1 MKKMKKSKSLF
12 AAILAVLSIGL
23 VSCGN
28 ENNPSQPSNNPTT
41 PSNNSQTPSV
51 KNSYTFD
58 VNGELKEGMTVT
70 LIFKNNGSAIVE
82 QASVVYSVDDASK
95 ATVSG
100 NKITFTGNGTVK
112 ITATYKGETIE
123 KTVEVAEGEHIYT
136 IAEAKAASSD
146 LNNLIKM
153 RGKVTASLGK
163 SAYISDTTGGAYIY
177 NWSFNSADTAI
188 TNKSFTVGQ
197 TVDITAF
204 IVHSNSKDKNGNQNE
219 RGLQISNWN
228 SEKRERVSGTSAI
241 VSTTE
246 VEAMKPIELDEA
258 GYKALTYDKV
268 GNLYTFEAEYVS
280 GNPKEKGVNVKFKLG
295 NTDIVLRTDKYDPA
309 SPSDTLVTGKKYKIT
324 APLSW
329 FNGAQFAYASSGVS
343 IVEADAK
350 PLEVSYTGNA
360 YVGQKVTLETTASG
374 VKVTEGVTYTI
385 EEGIDL
391 ASLEN
396 GVLTITG
403 EGTIKVKA
411 TYVKDGKTLTAE
423 VTINATALALSKL
436 SELKSMT
443 SGKVKSRGYVMG
455 YTGTPRIDY
464 GLYDKVFI
472 ADGEDYFILY
482 KVKPEQLTGINVGD
496 LIEFTGDISHF
507 PNGSVTTYETRNN
520 VITKLTEA
528 DPSIVKPT
536 ATELTSSSATFT
548 FGQDNISKAYKI
560 NQGVVI
566 SNTEDSSGNMTV
578 KFTLGS
584 NEYDLFMDSR
594 DYEITKDPFTKL
606 TVGTVFNAN
615 VFAAASNF
623 FCPSN
628 IEIISQ
634 QEVLTMDKEK
644 AEINIHGNDKTLQL
658 NATYTGGSNTDPIV
672 WSSSAESVATVD
684 QNGLVTGVAVGET
697 IITAKKSETLSVQAK
712 ITVVDE
718 NITKVKVSF
727 NSDIADLLTID
738 DSAKTATLTTQGI
751 TFLIKQEGSPTPLSQ
766 MKDYLSS
773 SNSLRFYQGYS
784 MEISVASGTIK
795 AIKPDSYAKKAF
807 TAKNISSTDFTV
819 TDIDTVSMKN
829 TTSSKI
835 SMKAVKQVQIFSLE
849 FTLGE

>member
-28 ENNPSQPSNNPTT
+28 QQQ
-41 PSNNSQTPSV
+41 PSNNSQTASV
-51 KNSYTFD
+51 KNPYTFD

-100 NKITFTGNGTVK
+100 NKITFTGSGSIK

-136 IAEAKAASSD
+136 IAEAKAATSD
-146 LNNLIKM
+146 ANNLIKM
-153 RGKVTASLGK
+153 RGKVTASLGT
-163 SAYISDTTGGAYIY
+163 SAYISDSTGGAYIY
-177 NWSFNSADTAI
+177 NWSFNNADTAI

-204 IVHSNSKDKNGNQNE
+204 IVHSNKKDKNGNQIE
-219 RGLQISNWN
+219 RGLQISNYN
-228 SEKRERVSGTSAI
+228 SGSRVSGTSAI

-280 GNPKEKGVNVKFKLG
+280 GKPSKGTGVDVKFKLG
-295 NTDIVLRTDKYDPA
+295 NTDIVLRTDKFDPA
-309 SPSDTLVTGKKYKIT
+309 APSDTLVAGKKYKIT

-329 FNGAQFAYASSGVS
+329 FNGSQFAYASSGVS

-360 YVGQKVTLETTASG
+360 YVGKEVTLVTTASG

-385 EEGIDL
+385 EEGSDL

-396 GVLTITG
+396 DVLTITG

-443 SGKVKSRGYVMG
+443 TGKVKSRGYVMG
-455 YTGTPRIDY
+455 YTGTPRIDS
-464 GLYDKVFI
+464 GLYDKVFV

-496 LIEFTGDISHF
+496 LIEFTGDIQHYKQ
-507 PNGSVTTYETRNN
+507 GDVTTYETKNN

-528 DPSIVKPT
+528 DSSIVKPT
-536 ATELTSSSATFT
+536 ATELTSSSAAFA
-548 FGQDNISKAYKI
+548 FGQANISKAFKI
-560 NQGVVI
+560 NQGVVV

-584 NEYDLFMDSR
+584 NEYELFMDSR
-594 DYEITKDPFTKL
+594 DYDITKDPFTKL
-606 TVGTVFNAN
+606 TAGAVFNAD

-628 IEIISQ
+628 IEITSQ
-634 QEVLTMDKEK
+634 QEVLTLDKE
-644 AEINIHGNDKTLQL
+644 EGTINIHGNDKTLQL
-658 NATYTGGSNTDPIV
+658 NATYGGTNTAPIV
-672 WSSSAESVATVD
+672 WSSSAESVATVN
-684 QNGLVTGVAVGET
+684 QNGLVTGVTVGET
-697 IITAKKSETLSVQAK
+697 IITAKKSETLKVQAK
-712 ITVVDE
+712 ITVVDV
-718 NITKVKVSF
+718 NITKVTISASDLTEMETAGAVNQEVKGIKIEISNGIVNVANIRVYQGKTLKLTSNIGLMTKVVFTCTASG
-727 NSDIADLLTID
+727 D
-738 DSAKTATLTTQGI
+738 AKYGPGCFTGTNYTAGEGETGTWELAAGASSLTLTASKKQVRITQ
-751 TFLIKQEGSPTPLSQ
+751 
-766 MKDYLSS
+766 
-773 SNSLRFYQGYS
+773 
-784 MEISVASGTIK
+784 MEISYIPSA
-795 AIKPDSYAKKAF
+795 
-807 TAKNISSTDFTV
+807 
-819 TDIDTVSMKN
+819 
-829 TTSSKI
+829 
-835 SMKAVKQVQIFSLE
+835 E
-849 FTLGE
+849 

>member
-28 ENNPSQPSNNPTT
+28 ESSQPSSNPTT

-100 NKITFTGNGTVK
+100 NKITFTGNGSVK

-136 IAEAKAASSD
+136 IAEAKAATSD
-146 LNNLIKM
+146 MNNLIKM

-177 NWSFNSADTAI
+177 NWSFNNADTAI
-188 TNKSFTVGQ
+188 TNKAFTVGQ

-204 IVHSNSKDKNGNQNE
+204 IVHSTNGGE

-228 SEKRERVSGTSAI
+228 SEKKERVSGTSAI

-258 GYKALTYDKV
+258 GFKALTSDKV

-280 GNPKEKGVNVKFKLG
+280 GNPKVKGENVKFKLG
-295 NTDIVLRTDKYDPA
+295 NTGIVLRTDKYDTA

-343 IVEADAK
+343 IVEADSE
-350 PLEVSYTGNA
+350 PLEVSYTGDA
-360 YVGQKVTLETTASG
+360 YVGEFVNLVTTASG

-385 EEGIDL
+385 EEGSNL
-391 ASLEN
+391 ASLAN

-423 VTINATALALSKL
+423 VTINATVLALSKL
-436 SELKSMT
+436 SELKSMDK
-443 SGKVKSRGYVMG
+443 GKKVKSRGYVMG
-455 YTGTPRIDY
+455 YTETPRSKS
-464 GLYDKVFI
+464 GLFFYDKVFI
-472 ADGEDYFILY
+472 ADGEDYYILY
-482 KVKPEQLTGINVGD
+482 KVLPEQLTGINVGD
-496 LIEFTGDISHF
+496 LIEFTGYIQNYEQPD
-507 PNGSVTTYETRNN
+507 VTTYETTSN

-528 DPSIVKPT
+528 DSSIVKPT

-548 FGQDNISKAYKI
+548 FGQTNISKAFKI
-560 NQGVVI
+560 NHGVVI
-566 SNTEDSSGNMTV
+566 SNTKDSKGNMIV
-578 KFTLGS
+578 EFTLGL
-584 NEYDLFMDSR
+584 NEYELFINSS
-594 DYEITKDPFTKL
+594 DYDITKDPFTNL
-606 TVGTVFNAN
+606 TAGTVFNAD
-615 VFAAASNF
+615 VFAAATNF

-628 IEIISQ
+628 IQITGE
-634 QEVLTMDKEK
+634 QEVLTLDKKEG
-644 AEINIHGNDKTLQL
+644 EINIHGNDKTLQL
-658 NATYTGGSNTDPIV
+658 NATYAGGTNTDPIV

-697 IITAKKSETLSVQAK
+697 IITAKKSETLYAKAK
-712 ITVVDE
+712 ITVVDK
-718 NITKVKVSF
+718 NV
-727 NSDIADLLTID
+727 
-738 DSAKTATLTTQGI
+738 TT
-751 TFLIKQEGSPTPLSQ
+751 
-766 MKDYLSS
+766 
-773 SNSLRFYQGYS
+773 
-784 MEISVASGTIK
+784 VTIK
-795 AIKPDSYAKKAF
+795 
-807 TAKNISSTDFTV
+807 STDFGLSGVQQSNVDKT
-819 TDIDTVSMKN
+819 IKGLN
-829 TTSSKI
+829 FKI
-835 SMKAVKQVQIFSLE
+835 SGPNTNGICNFKTNPDYVGIYQNNKIEISSNLGLINKVIFTCNANGESKGGPGCFTGSNYTAGEEKTGIWELAAGASSLTLTASKKQVQITQMEISYIPSAE
-849 FTLGE
+849 

>member
-28 ENNPSQPSNNPTT
+28 ESSQPSNNPTT

-82 QASVVYSVDDASK
+82 QASVVYSVDDTSK

-100 NKITFTGNGTVK
+100 NKITFTGNGSIK

-146 LNNLIKM
+146 ASHLIKM
-153 RGKVTASLGK
+153 RGKVTASLGT
-163 SAYISDTTGGAYIY
+163 SAYISDSTGGAYIY
-177 NWSFNSADTAI
+177 NWSYNNADTAI
-188 TNKSFTVGQ
+188 TNKAFTVGQ

-204 IVHSNSKDKNGNQNE
+204 IVHSTNGGE
-219 RGLQISNWN
+219 RGLQISNYN
-228 SEKRERVSGTSAI
+228 SGSRVSGTSAI

-258 GYKALTYDKV
+258 GYKTLTYDKV

-280 GNPKEKGVNVKFKLG
+280 GNPKDKGVNVKFKLG
-295 NTDIVLRTDKYDPA
+295 NTDIVLKTDKYDPA
-309 SPSDTLVTGKKYKIT
+309 SPSDTLAAGKKYKIT

-350 PLEVSYTGNA
+350 PLEVSYTGNTN
-360 YVGQKVTLETTASG
+360 VGDKVTLVTTASG

-385 EEGIDL
+385 EEGSDL

-423 VTINATALALSKL
+423 VTINATSLTLSKL
-436 SELKSMT
+436 SKLKSMT

-455 YTGTPRIDY
+455 YTGTPRSDS

-482 KVKPEQLTGINVGD
+482 KVQPEQLTGINVGD
-496 LIEFTGDISHF
+496 LIEFTGDISHY
-507 PNGSVTTYETRNN
+507 PNGSVTTYETKNN

-528 DPSIVKPT
+528 DSSIIKPT
-536 ATELTSSSATFT
+536 ATELTSSSATFA
-548 FGQDNISKAYKI
+548 FGQTNISKAYKI
-560 NQGVVI
+560 NQGVVV
-566 SNTEDSSGNMTV
+566 SNTEDSKGNMTV

-584 NEYDLFMDSR
+584 NEYELFMDSR
-594 DYEITKDPFTKL
+594 DYDITKDPFTKL
-606 TVGTVFNAN
+606 TAGAVFNAN

-628 IEIISQ
+628 IEITSQ
-634 QEVLTMDKEK
+634 QEVLTMDKKEG
-644 AEINIHGNDKTLQL
+644 EINIHGNDKTLQL
-658 NATYTGGSNTDPIV
+658 NATYTGTNTDPIV

-697 IITAKKSETLSVQAK
+697 TITAKKTETLSVQAK

-738 DSAKTATLTTQGI
+738 DSTKTATFTTQGI
-751 TFLIKQEGSPTPLSQ
+751 TFLIKQGGSNIPLSQ
-766 MKDYLSS
+766 MKNYLSR
-773 SNSLRFYQGYS
+773 NSLRFYKDYS

-807 TAKNISSTDFTV
+807 TAENISSKDFTV
-819 TDIDTVSMKN
+819 TDTDTVSMKN

-835 SMKAVKQVQIFSLE
+835 SMTAVNQVQIYSLE
-849 FTLGE
+849 FTLGD

>member
-82 QASVVYSVDDASK
+82 QASVVYSVDDTSK

-100 NKITFTGNGTVK
+100 NKITFTGSGSIK

-136 IAEAKAASSD
+136 IAEAKAATSD
-146 LNNLIKM
+146 ANNLIKM
-153 RGKVTASLGK
+153 RGKVTASLGT

-177 NWSFNSADTAI
+177 NWSYNNADTAI
-188 TNKSFTVGQ
+188 TNKAFTVGQ

-204 IVHSNSKDKNGNQNE
+204 IVHSTNGGE
-219 RGLQISNWN
+219 RGLQISNYN
-228 SEKRERVSGTSAI
+228 SGSRVSGTSAI

-309 SPSDTLVTGKKYKIT
+309 SPSDTLVAGKKYKIT

-343 IVEADAK
+343 IVEADSE

-360 YVGQKVTLETTASG
+360 YVGDKVTLVTTASG

-385 EEGIDL
+385 EEGSNL

-403 EGTIKVKA
+403 EGAIKVKA

-423 VTINATALALSKL
+423 VTINATALTLSKL

-443 SGKVKSRGYVMG
+443 TGKVKSRGYVMG
-455 YTGTPRIDY
+455 YTGTPRSDS

-482 KVKPEQLTGINVGD
+482 KVQPEQLTGINVGD
-496 LIEFTGDISHF
+496 LIEFTGDIQHYKQAD
-507 PNGSVTTYETRNN
+507 VTTYETKNN

-528 DPSIVKPT
+528 DSSIVKPT
-536 ATELTSSSATFT
+536 ATELTSSSAAFA
-548 FGQDNISKAYKI
+548 FGQANISKAYKI
-560 NQGVVI
+560 NQGVVT
-566 SNTEDSSGNMTV
+566 SNTKDSKGNMTV

-584 NEYDLFMDSR
+584 NEYELFMDSR
-594 DYEITKDPFTKL
+594 DYDITKDPFTKL
-606 TVGTVFNAN
+606 TVGAVFNAD

-628 IEIISQ
+628 IEITGE
-634 QEVLTMDKEK
+634 QEVLTLDKKEG
-644 AEINIHGNDKTLQL
+644 EINIHGNDKTLQL
-658 NATYTGGSNTDPIV
+658 NATYTGTNAGAIT
-672 WSSSAESVATVD
+672 WSSSVESVATVD

-697 IITAKKSETLSVQAK
+697 IITAKKSETLYAQAK

-727 NSDIADLLTID
+727 NSGIANLLTID
-738 DSAKTATLTTQGI
+738 DSTKTATFTTQGI
-751 TFLIKQEGSPTPLSQ
+751 TFLIKQGGSNTPLSQ
-766 MKDYLSS
+766 MKNYLSK
-773 SNSLRFYQGYS
+773 NSLRFYKDYS

-795 AIKPDSYAKKAF
+795 EIKPDSYAKKAF
-807 TAKNISSTDFTV
+807 TAENISSKDFTV
-819 TDIDTVSMKN
+819 TDTDTVSMKN

-835 SMKAVKQVQIFSLE
+835 SMTAVNQVQIYSLE
-849 FTLGE
+849 FTLGD

>member
-28 ENNPSQPSNNPTT
+28 ENNPSQ

-100 NKITFTGNGTVK
+100 NKITFTGNGSIK

-136 IAEAKAASSD
+136 IAEAKAATSNA
-146 LNNLIKM
+146 NNLIKM
-153 RGKVTASLGK
+153 RGKVTASLGT
-163 SAYISDTTGGAYIY
+163 SAYISDSTGGAYIY
-177 NWSFNSADTAI
+177 NWSFNNADTAI

-204 IVHSNSKDKNGNQNE
+204 IVHSNKKDKNRNQIE
-219 RGLQISNWN
+219 RGLQISNYN
-228 SEKRERVSGTSAI
+228 SGSRVNGTSAI

-246 VEAMKPIELDEA
+246 VEAMEPIELDEA
-258 GYKALTYDKV
+258 GFKALTYDKV

-280 GNPKEKGVNVKFKLG
+280 GKPSKGTGVDVKFKLG
-295 NTDIVLRTDKYDPA
+295 NTDITLRTDKFDPA
-309 SPSDTLVTGKKYKIT
+309 APSDTLVTGKKYKIT

-343 IVEADAK
+343 IVEADSK

-360 YVGQKVTLETTASG
+360 YVGEFVNLVTTASG

-385 EEGIDL
+385 EEGSNL

-423 VTINATALALSKL
+423 VTINATALTLSKL
-436 SELKSMT
+436 SALKSMT
-443 SGKVKSRGYVMG
+443 TGKVKSRGYVMG
-455 YTGTPRIDY
+455 YTGTPRSDS
-464 GLYDKVFI
+464 GLYDKVFV

-496 LIEFTGDISHF
+496 LIEFTGDIQHYKQ
-507 PNGSVTTYETRNN
+507 GDVTTYETRNN

-528 DPSIVKPT
+528 DPSIIKPT
-536 ATELTSSSATFT
+536 ATELTSSSAAFG
-548 FGQDNISKAYKI
+548 FGQANISKAYKI
-560 NQGVVI
+560 NQGVVV

-584 NEYDLFMDSR
+584 NEYELFMDSR
-594 DYEITKDPFTKL
+594 DYDITKDPFTKL
-606 TVGTVFNAN
+606 KAGAVFNAD
-615 VFAAASNF
+615 VFAAATNF

-628 IEIISQ
+628 IEITSQ
-634 QEVLTMDKEK
+634 QEVLTLDKKEGT
-644 AEINIHGNDKTLQL
+644 INIHGNNKTLQL
-658 NATYTGGSNTDPIV
+658 NATYGGSNTAAIV
-672 WSSSAESVATVD
+672 WSSSVESVATVD

-718 NITKVKVSF
+718 NIAKVTISASDLTEMETAGAVNQEVKGIKFEISNGIVNVANIRVYQGQTLKLTSNIGLMTKVVFTCTASG
-727 NSDIADLLTID
+727 D
-738 DSAKTATLTTQGI
+738 AKYGPGCFIGTNYTAGEEQTGTWELAAGASSLTLTASKKQVRITQ
-751 TFLIKQEGSPTPLSQ
+751 
-766 MKDYLSS
+766 
-773 SNSLRFYQGYS
+773 
-784 MEISVASGTIK
+784 MEISYIPSA
-795 AIKPDSYAKKAF
+795 
-807 TAKNISSTDFTV
+807 
-819 TDIDTVSMKN
+819 
-829 TTSSKI
+829 
-835 SMKAVKQVQIFSLE
+835 E
-849 FTLGE
+849 

>member
-28 ENNPSQPSNNPTT
+28 ETNPSQQPST
-41 PSNNSQTPSV
+41 PSNNSQTTSV

-70 LIFKNNGSAIVE
+70 LIFKNNGSAIAD
-82 QASVVYSVDDASK
+82 QKGVVYSVDDASK

-100 NKITFTGNGTVK
+100 NKITFTGNGSIK

-136 IAEAKAASSD
+136 IAEAKAATSD

-163 SAYISDTTGGAYIY
+163 SAYISDSTGGAYIY

-204 IVHSNSKDKNGNQNE
+204 IVHSTNGGE

-228 SEKRERVSGTSAI
+228 SEKKERVNGTSAI

-246 VEAMKPIELDEA
+246 VEAMEPIELDEA
-258 GYKALTYDKV
+258 GFKALTYDKV

-280 GNPKEKGVNVKFKLG
+280 GKPSKGTGVNVKFKLG
-295 NTDIVLRTDKYDPA
+295 NTDIVLRTDSYDPA
-309 SPSDTLVTGKKYKIT
+309 VPSDTLVAGKKYKIT

-343 IVEADAK
+343 IVEADSK

-360 YVGQKVTLETTASG
+360 YVGEFVNLVTTASG

-385 EEGIDL
+385 EEGSNL

-423 VTINATALALSKL
+423 VTINATALTLSKL
-436 SELKSMT
+436 SALKSMT
-443 SGKVKSRGYVMG
+443 TGKVKSRGYVMG
-455 YTGTPRIDY
+455 YTGTPRSDS

-482 KVKPEQLTGINVGD
+482 KVQPEQLTGINVGD
-496 LIEFTGDISHF
+496 LIEFTGDIQHYKQAD
-507 PNGSVTTYETRNN
+507 VTTYETAHN

-528 DPSIVKPT
+528 DSSIVKPT
-536 ATELTSSSATFT
+536 ATELTSSSAAFT
-548 FGQDNISKAYKI
+548 FGQANISKAYKI
-560 NQGVVI
+560 NQAVVI
-566 SNTEDSSGNMTV
+566 SNTEDSKGNMTV

-584 NEYDLFMDSR
+584 NEYELFMDSR
-594 DYEITKDPFTKL
+594 DYDITKDPFTKL
-606 TVGTVFNAN
+606 IPGAVFNAD
-615 VFAAASNF
+615 VFAAATNF

-628 IEIISQ
+628 IEITGE
-634 QEVLTMDKEK
+634 QEVLTLDKKEG
-644 AEINIHGNDKTLQL
+644 EINIRGNDKTLQL

-672 WSSSAESVATVD
+672 
-684 QNGLVTGVAVGET
+684 
-697 IITAKKSETLSVQAK
+697 
-712 ITVVDE
+712 
-718 NITKVKVSF
+718 
-727 NSDIADLLTID
+727 
-738 DSAKTATLTTQGI
+738 
-751 TFLIKQEGSPTPLSQ
+751 
-766 MKDYLSS
+766 
-773 SNSLRFYQGYS
+773 
-784 MEISVASGTIK
+784 
-795 AIKPDSYAKKAF
+795 
-807 TAKNISSTDFTV
+807 
-819 TDIDTVSMKN
+819 
-829 TTSSKI
+829 
-835 SMKAVKQVQIFSLE
+835 
-849 FTLGE
+849 

>member
-82 QASVVYSVDDASK
+82 QASVVYSVDDVSK

-100 NKITFTGNGTVK
+100 NKITFTGNGSIK

-136 IAEAKAASSD
+136 IAEAKAATSD
-146 LNNLIKM
+146 MNNLIKM

-163 SAYISDTTGGAYIY
+163 SAYISDSTGGAYIY
-177 NWSFNSADTAI
+177 NWSFNNADTAI

-204 IVHSNSKDKNGNQNE
+204 IVHSNNGGE

-228 SEKRERVSGTSAI
+228 SEKKERLNGTSAI

-280 GNPKEKGVNVKFKLG
+280 GKPSKGTGVNVKFKLG
-295 NTDIVLRTDKYDPA
+295 NTDIVLRTDSYDPA
-309 SPSDTLVTGKKYKIT
+309 VPSDTLVAGKTYKIT

-360 YVGQKVTLETTASG
+360 YVGKEVTLVTTANG

-385 EEGIDL
+385 EEGSDL

-396 GVLTITG
+396 DVLTITG

-464 GLYDKVFI
+464 GLYDKVFV

-482 KVKPEQLTGINVGD
+482 KVQPEQLTGIKVGD
-496 LIEFTGDISHF
+496 LIEFTGDISHYA
-507 PNGSVTTYETRNN
+507 NGSVTTYETKNN

-536 ATELTSSSATFT
+536 ATELTSSSAAFA
-548 FGQDNISKAYKI
+548 FGQANISKAYKI

-566 SNTEDSSGNMTV
+566 SNTEYSKGNMTV

-584 NEYDLFMDSR
+584 YEYDLFVDSR
-594 DYEITKDPFTKL
+594 DYDITKDPFTKL
-606 TVGTVFNAN
+606 TAGAIFNAD

-628 IEIISQ
+628 IEITSQ
-634 QEVLTMDKEK
+634 QEVLTLDKE
-644 AEINIHGNDKTLQL
+644 EGTINIHGNDKTLQL
-658 NATYTGGSNTDPIV
+658 NATYGGTNTAPIV
-672 WSSSAESVATVD
+672 WSSSVESVATVN
-684 QNGLVTGVAVGET
+684 QNGLVTGVAVSET

-718 NITKVKVSF
+718 NITKVTISASDLTEAVAGAVNQEVKGIKIEISNGLVNVANIRVYKGQTLKLTSNIGLMTKVVF
-727 NSDIADLLTID
+727 TCIASGD
-738 DSAKTATLTTQGI
+738 AKNGHGCFTGTNYTAGEEETGTWELAAGASSLTLTASKQQVRITQ
-751 TFLIKQEGSPTPLSQ
+751 
-766 MKDYLSS
+766 
-773 SNSLRFYQGYS
+773 
-784 MEISVASGTIK
+784 MEIS
-795 AIKPDSYAKKAF
+795 Y
-807 TAKNISSTDFTV
+807 ISSA
-819 TDIDTVSMKN
+819 K
-829 TTSSKI
+829 
-835 SMKAVKQVQIFSLE
+835 
-849 FTLGE
+849 

>member
-28 ENNPSQPSNNPTT
+28 ESSQPSSNPTT

-100 NKITFTGNGTVK
+100 NKITFTGNGSIK

-123 KTVEVAEGEHIYT
+123 KTVEVADGEHIYT

-146 LNNLIKM
+146 ASHLIKM
-153 RGKVTASLGK
+153 RGKVTASLGT

-177 NWSFNSADTAI
+177 NWSYNNADTAI
-188 TNKSFTVGQ
+188 TNKAFTVGQ

-204 IVHSNSKDKNGNQNE
+204 IVHSTNGGE
-219 RGLQISNWN
+219 RGLQISNYN
-228 SEKRERVSGTSAI
+228 SGSRVSGTSAI

-309 SPSDTLVTGKKYKIT
+309 SPSDTLVAGKKYKIT

-343 IVEADAK
+343 IVEADSE

-360 YVGQKVTLETTASG
+360 YVGDKVTLVTTASG

-385 EEGIDL
+385 EEGSNL

-403 EGTIKVKA
+403 EGAIKVKA

-423 VTINATALALSKL
+423 VTINATALTLSKL

-443 SGKVKSRGYVMG
+443 TGKVKSRGYVMG
-455 YTGTPRIDY
+455 YTGTPRSDS

-482 KVKPEQLTGINVGD
+482 KVQPEQLTGINVGD
-496 LIEFTGDISHF
+496 LIEFTGDIQHYKQAD
-507 PNGSVTTYETRNN
+507 VTTYETKNN

-528 DPSIVKPT
+528 DSSIVKPT
-536 ATELTSSSATFT
+536 ATELTSSSAAFA
-548 FGQDNISKAYKI
+548 FGQANISKAYKI
-560 NQGVVI
+560 NQGVVT
-566 SNTEDSSGNMTV
+566 SNTKDSKGNMTV

-584 NEYDLFMDSR
+584 NEYELFMDSR
-594 DYEITKDPFTKL
+594 DYDITKDPFTKL
-606 TVGTVFNAN
+606 TVGAVFNAD

-628 IEIISQ
+628 IEITGE
-634 QEVLTMDKEK
+634 QEVLTLDKKEG
-644 AEINIHGNDKTLQL
+644 EINIHGNDKTLQL
-658 NATYTGGSNTDPIV
+658 NATYTGTNADPIV

-697 IITAKKSETLSVQAK
+697 TITAKKSETLSVQAK

-727 NSDIADLLTID
+727 NSGIANLLTID
-738 DSAKTATLTTQGI
+738 DSTKTATFTTQGI
-751 TFLIKQEGSPTPLSQ
+751 TFLIKQGGSNTPLSQ
-766 MKDYLSS
+766 MKNYLSR
-773 SNSLRFYQGYS
+773 NSLRFYKDYS

-807 TAKNISSTDFTV
+807 TAENISSKDFTV
-819 TDIDTVSMKN
+819 TDTDTVSMKN

-835 SMKAVKQVQIFSLE
+835 SMTAVNQVQIYSLE
-849 FTLGE
+849 FTLGD

>member
-100 NKITFTGNGTVK
+100 NKITFTGNGSIK

-163 SAYISDTTGGAYIY
+163 SAYISDSTGGAYIY

-204 IVHSNSKDKNGNQNE
+204 IVHSTNGGE

-228 SEKRERVSGTSAI
+228 SEKKERVSGTSAI

-246 VEAMKPIELDEA
+246 VEAMEPIELDEA
-258 GYKALTYDKV
+258 GFKALTYDKV

-280 GNPKEKGVNVKFKLG
+280 GKPSKGTGVNVKFKLG
-295 NTDIVLRTDKYDPA
+295 NTDIVLRTDSYDPA
-309 SPSDTLVTGKKYKIT
+309 VPSDTLVAGKKYKIT

-329 FNGAQFAYASSGVS
+329 FNGAQFAYASSGVY

-360 YVGQKVTLETTASG
+360 YVGEIVNLETTASG

-385 EEGIDL
+385 EEGSNL

-423 VTINATALALSKL
+423 VTINATALTLSKL
-436 SELKSMT
+436 SALKSMT
-443 SGKVKSRGYVMG
+443 TGKVKSRGYVMG
-455 YTGTPRIDY
+455 YTGTPRSDS
-464 GLYDKVFI
+464 GLYDKVFV

-482 KVKPEQLTGINVGD
+482 KVLPEQLTGIKVGD
-496 LIEFTGDISHF
+496 LIEFTGDIQHYKQAD
-507 PNGSVTTYETRNN
+507 VTTYETAHN

-528 DPSIVKPT
+528 DSSIVKPT
-536 ATELTSSSATFT
+536 ATELTSSSAAFT
-548 FGQDNISKAYKI
+548 FGQANISKAYKI
-560 NQGVVI
+560 NQAVVI
-566 SNTEDSSGNMTV
+566 SNTEDSKGNMTV

-584 NEYDLFMDSR
+584 NEYELFMDSR
-594 DYEITKDPFTKL
+594 DYDITKDPFTKL
-606 TVGTVFNAN
+606 KAGAAFNAD
-615 VFAAASNF
+615 VFAAATNF

-628 IEIISQ
+628 IEITGE
-634 QEVLTMDKEK
+634 QEVLTLDKKEG
-644 AEINIHGNDKTLQL
+644 EINIRGNDKTLQL

-697 IITAKKSETLSVQAK
+697 IITAKKSETLKAQAK

-718 NITKVKVSF
+718 NITKVTVSF
-727 NSDIADLLTID
+727 SSDIADLLTID
-738 DSAKTATLTTQGI
+738 NSAKTATLTTQGI
-751 TFLIKQEGSPTPLSQ
+751 TFLIKQEDSPTPLSQ
-766 MKDYLSS
+766 MKDYLSR
-773 SNSLRFYQGYS
+773 NSLRFYKGYS

-807 TAKNISSTDFTV
+807 TADNISSNDFTV

-835 SMKAVKQVQIFSLE
+835 SMTAVSQVQIYSLE
-849 FTLGE
+849 FTLGD

>member
-1 MKKMKKSKSLF
+1 MKKSKSLF

-28 ENNPSQPSNNPTT
+28 ESSQPSNNPTT

-82 QASVVYSVDDASK
+82 QASVVYSVDDTSK

-100 NKITFTGNGTVK
+100 NKITFTGNGSIK

-146 LNNLIKM
+146 ASHLIKM
-153 RGKVTASLGK
+153 RGKVTASLGT

-177 NWSFNSADTAI
+177 NWSYNNADTAI
-188 TNKSFTVGQ
+188 TNKAFTVGQ

-204 IVHSNSKDKNGNQNE
+204 IVHSTNGGE
-219 RGLQISNWN
+219 RGLQISNYN
-228 SEKRERVSGTSAI
+228 SGSRVSGTSAI

-280 GNPKEKGVNVKFKLG
+280 GKPSKGTGVNVKFKLG
-295 NTDIVLRTDKYDPA
+295 NTDIVLRTDKFDPA
-309 SPSDTLVTGKKYKIT
+309 SPSDTLAAGKKYKIT

-350 PLEVSYTGNA
+350 PLEVSYTGNT
-360 YVGQKVTLETTASG
+360 YVGDKVTLVTTASG

-385 EEGIDL
+385 EEGSDL

-423 VTINATALALSKL
+423 VTINATSLTLSKL
-436 SELKSMT
+436 SKLKSMT

-455 YTGTPRIDY
+455 YTGTPRSDS

-482 KVKPEQLTGINVGD
+482 KVQPEQLTGINVGD
-496 LIEFTGDISHF
+496 LIEFTGDIQHYKQAD
-507 PNGSVTTYETRNN
+507 VTTYETKNN

-528 DPSIVKPT
+528 DSSIVKPT
-536 ATELTSSSATFT
+536 ATELTSSSATFA
-548 FGQDNISKAYKI
+548 FGQANISKAYKI
-560 NQGVVI
+560 NQGVVV

-584 NEYDLFMDSR
+584 NEYELFMDSR
-594 DYEITKDPFTKL
+594 DYDITKDPFTKL
-606 TVGTVFNAN
+606 TAGAVFNAN

-628 IEIISQ
+628 IEITSQ
-634 QEVLTMDKEK
+634 QEVLTMDKKEGT
-644 AEINIHGNDKTLQL
+644 INIHGNNKTLQL
-658 NATYTGGSNTDPIV
+658 NATYAGGSNTDPIV

-684 QNGLVTGVAVGET
+684 QNGLVTGVTVGET
-697 IITAKKSETLSVQAK
+697 TITAKKSETLSVQAK

-718 NITKVKVSF
+718 NNAKVKVSF
-727 NSDIADLLTID
+727 NSDINDLFIVD

-751 TFLIKQEGSPTPLSQ
+751 TFLIKQGSSNISPSQ
-766 MKDYLSS
+766 IKRYLS
-773 SNSLRFYQGYS
+773 NGSLRFYKDYS

-795 AIKPDSYAKKAF
+795 AISPISDSSKAF
-807 TAKNISSTDFTV
+807 TKENISSNDFTV
-819 TDIDTVSMKN
+819 TGNDTVSMKN

-835 SMKAVKQVQIFSLE
+835 SMTALNQVKIFSLE
-849 FTLGE
+849 FTLGD

>member
-100 NKITFTGNGTVK
+100 NKITFTGNGSIK

-136 IAEAKAASSD
+136 IAEAKAATSD

-163 SAYISDTTGGAYIY
+163 SAYISDSTGGAYIY

-204 IVHSNSKDKNGNQNE
+204 IVHSTNGGE

-228 SEKRERVSGTSAI
+228 SEKKERVNGTSAI

-246 VEAMKPIELDEA
+246 VEAMEPIELDEA
-258 GYKALTYDKV
+258 GFKALTYDKV

-280 GNPKEKGVNVKFKLG
+280 GKPSKGTGVNVKFKLG
-295 NTDIVLRTDKYDPA
+295 NTDIVLRTDSYDPA
-309 SPSDTLVTGKKYKIT
+309 APSDTLVAGKTYKIT

-360 YVGQKVTLETTASG
+360 YVGEIVNLETTASG

-385 EEGIDL
+385 EEGSNL

-411 TYVKDGKTLTAE
+411 TWKTLTAE
-423 VTINATALALSKL
+423 VTINATALTLSKL
-436 SELKSMT
+436 SALKSMT
-443 SGKVKSRGYVMG
+443 TGKVKSRGYVMG
-455 YTGTPRIDY
+455 YTGTPRSDS

-482 KVKPEQLTGINVGD
+482 KVQPEQLTGINVGD
-496 LIEFTGDISHF
+496 LIEFTGDIQHYKQAD
-507 PNGSVTTYETRNN
+507 VTTYETAHN

-528 DPSIVKPT
+528 DSSIVKPT
-536 ATELTSSSATFT
+536 ATELTSSSAAFT
-548 FGQDNISKAYKI
+548 FGQANISKAYKI
-560 NQGVVI
+560 NQAVVI
-566 SNTEDSSGNMTV
+566 SNTEDSKGNMTV

-584 NEYDLFMDSR
+584 NEYELFMDSR
-594 DYEITKDPFTKL
+594 DYDITKDPFTKL
-606 TVGTVFNAN
+606 KAGAVFNAD

-628 IEIISQ
+628 IDITGE
-634 QEVLTMDKEK
+634 QEVLTLDKKEG
-644 AEINIHGNDKTLQL
+644 EINIRGNDKTLQL

-672 WSSSAESVATVD
+672 WSSSVESVATVD

-697 IITAKKSETLSVQAK
+697 IITAKKSETLKAQAK

-718 NITKVKVSF
+718 NITKVTVSF
-727 NSDIADLLTID
+727 SSDIADLLTID
-738 DSAKTATLTTQGI
+738 NSAKTATLTTQGI
-751 TFLIKQEGSPTPLSQ
+751 TFLIKQEDSPTPLSQ
-766 MKDYLSS
+766 MKDYLSR
-773 SNSLRFYQGYS
+773 NSLRFYKGYS

-807 TAKNISSTDFTV
+807 TADNISSNDFTV

-835 SMKAVKQVQIFSLE
+835 SMTAVSQVQIYSLE
-849 FTLGE
+849 FTLGD

>member
-1 MKKMKKSKSLF
+1 MKKSKSLF

-28 ENNPSQPSNNPTT
+28 ESSQPSNNPTT

-136 IAEAKAASSD
+136 IAEAKAATSD
-146 LNNLIKM
+146 MNNLIKM

-163 SAYISDTTGGAYIY
+163 SAYISDSTGGAYIY
-177 NWSFNSADTAI
+177 NWYFNNADTAI

-204 IVHSNSKDKNGNQNE
+204 IVHSTKGGE

-228 SEKRERVSGTSAI
+228 SEKKERVSGTSAI

-258 GYKALTYDKV
+258 GFKALTSDKV

-280 GNPKEKGVNVKFKLG
+280 GKPSKDTGVNVKFKLG
-295 NTDIVLRTDKYDPA
+295 NTDIVLRTDSNDPA
-309 SPSDTLVTGKKYKIT
+309 VPSDTLVTGKKYKIT

-343 IVEADAK
+343 IVDADSK

-360 YVGQKVTLETTASG
+360 YVGEIVNLETTASG

-385 EEGIDL
+385 EEGSNL

-423 VTINATALALSKL
+423 VTINATALTLSKL
-436 SELKSMT
+436 SELKLMT
-443 SGKVKSRGYVMG
+443 TGKVKSRGYVMG
-455 YTGTPRIDY
+455 YTGTPRSDT

-482 KVKPEQLTGINVGD
+482 KVLPEQLNGINVGD

-507 PNGSVTTYETRNN
+507 PNGSVTTYETKNN

-528 DPSIVKPT
+528 DSSIVKPT
-536 ATELTSSSATFT
+536 ATELTSSSAAFA
-548 FGQDNISKAYKI
+548 FVQDNISKAYKI

-566 SNTEDSSGNMTV
+566 SNTKNSKGNMTV
-578 KFTLGS
+578 KFTLGL
-584 NEYDLFMDSR
+584 NEYELFMDSR
-594 DYEITKDPFTKL
+594 DYDITKDPFTKL
-606 TVGTVFNAN
+606 KAGAVFNAD
-615 VFAAASNF
+615 VFAAATNF

-628 IEIISQ
+628 IEITGE
-634 QEVLTMDKEK
+634 QEVLTLDKKEG
-644 AEINIHGNDKTLQL
+644 EINIHDNNKTLQL
-658 NATYTGGSNTDPIV
+658 NATYAGGSNTDPIV

-697 IITAKKSETLSVQAK
+697 TITAKKSETLYVEAK

-718 NITKVKVSF
+718 NNAKVKISF
-727 NSDIADLLTID
+727 NSDIDDLFIAD

-751 TFLIKQEGSPTPLSQ
+751 TFLIKQGSSNTAPSQ
-766 MKDYLSS
+766 MKGYLSKG
-773 SNSLRFYQGYS
+773 SLRFYKGYS

-795 AIKPDSYAKKAF
+795 AISPISDSSKAF
-807 TAKNISSTDFTV
+807 TEDNIFSDDFTV
-819 TDIDTVSMKN
+819 TGNDTVSMKN

-835 SMKAVKQVQIFSLE
+835 SMKALNQVKIFSLE
-849 FTLGE
+849 FTLGD

>member
-136 IAEAKAASSD
+136 IAEAKAAKSD

-177 NWSFNSADTAI
+177 NWSFNNADTAI
-188 TNKSFTVGQ
+188 TNKAFTVGQ

-204 IVHSNSKDKNGNQNE
+204 IVHSTNGGE

-228 SEKRERVSGTSAI
+228 SEKKERVSGTSAI

-258 GYKALTYDKV
+258 GFKALTSDKV

-280 GNPKEKGVNVKFKLG
+280 GKPSKGTGVNVKFKLG
-295 NTDIVLRTDKYDPA
+295 NTDIVLRTDSYDPA
-309 SPSDTLVTGKKYKIT
+309 VPSDTLVTGKKYKIT

-343 IVEADAK
+343 IVDADAK

-360 YVGQKVTLETTASG
+360 YVGEFVNLVTTASG

-385 EEGIDL
+385 EEGSNL
-391 ASLEN
+391 ASLAN

-423 VTINATALALSKL
+423 VTINATALTLSKL

-443 SGKVKSRGYVMG
+443 EGKKVKSRGYVMG
-455 YTGTPRIDY
+455 HTGTPRSDS
-464 GLYDKVFI
+464 GLYDKVFV

-482 KVKPEQLTGINVGD
+482 KVLPEQLTGINVGD

-634 QEVLTMDKEK
+634 QEVLTMDKKEGT
-644 AEINIHGNDKTLQL
+644 INIHGNDKTLQL
-658 NATYTGGSNTDPIV
+658 NATYHGSNTDPIV

-697 IITAKKSETLSVQAK
+697 TITAKKSETLIAKAK
-712 ITVVDE
+712 ITVVDKNVTTVTISPSDLTE
-718 NITKVKVSF
+718 TVAGAVNQEVKGIKIEISTGLVNDANFRVYKGETLKLTSNIGLMTKVVFTCTANGTAKYGPGNFTGNNNYTAGKEKTGTWELAAGAS
-727 NSDIADLLTID
+727 SLSLTASNQQVRI
-738 DSAKTATLTTQGI
+738 TQ
-751 TFLIKQEGSPTPLSQ
+751 
-766 MKDYLSS
+766 
-773 SNSLRFYQGYS
+773 
-784 MEISVASGTIK
+784 MEISYIPSA
-795 AIKPDSYAKKAF
+795 
-807 TAKNISSTDFTV
+807 
-819 TDIDTVSMKN
+819 
-829 TTSSKI
+829 
-835 SMKAVKQVQIFSLE
+835 E
-849 FTLGE
+849 

>member
-1 MKKMKKSKSLF
+1 MKKMKKMKKSKSLF

-100 NKITFTGNGTVK
+100 NKITFTGNGSVK

-136 IAEAKAASSD
+136 IAEAKAATSD
-146 LNNLIKM
+146 ANNLIKM
-153 RGKVTASLGK
+153 RGKVTASLGT
-163 SAYISDTTGGAYIY
+163 SAYISDSTGGAYIY
-177 NWSFNSADTAI
+177 NWLFNNADTAI

-219 RGLQISNWN
+219 RGLQISNYN
-228 SEKRERVSGTSAI
+228 SGSRVSGTSAI

-280 GNPKEKGVNVKFKLG
+280 GKPSKGTGVNVKFKLG
-295 NTDIVLRTDKYDPA
+295 NTDIVLRTDKFDPA
-309 SPSDTLVTGKKYKIT
+309 APSDTLVAGKKYKIT

-343 IVEADAK
+343 IVDADAK
-350 PLEVSYTGNA
+350 PLEVSYTGDA
-360 YVGQKVTLETTASG
+360 YVGKEVTLVTTANG

-385 EEGIDL
+385 EEGSDL

-396 GVLTITG
+396 DVLTITG

-455 YTGTPRIDY
+455 HTGTPRSDY
-464 GLYDKVFI
+464 GLYDKVFV

-482 KVKPEQLTGINVGD
+482 KVQPEQLTGIKVGD
-496 LIEFTGDISHF
+496 LIEFTGDISHYA
-507 PNGSVTTYETRNN
+507 NGSVTTYETKNN

-528 DPSIVKPT
+528 DSSIVKPT
-536 ATELTSSSATFT
+536 ATELTSTSAAFA
-548 FGQDNISKAYKI
+548 FGQANISKAYKI
-560 NQGVVI
+560 NQGVVV
-566 SNTEDSSGNMTV
+566 SNIEDSSGNMTV

-584 NEYDLFMDSR
+584 NEYELFMDSR
-594 DYEITKDPFTKL
+594 DYDITKDPFTKL
-606 TVGTVFNAN
+606 TAGAVFNAD

-628 IEIISQ
+628 IEITSQ
-634 QEVLTMDKEK
+634 QEVLTLDKE
-644 AEINIHGNDKTLQL
+644 EGTINIHGNDKTLQL
-658 NATYTGGSNTDPIV
+658 NATYGGTNTAPIV
-672 WSSSAESVATVD
+672 WSSSAESVATVN

-697 IITAKKSETLSVQAK
+697 IITAKKSETLKVQAK
-712 ITVVDE
+712 ITVVDV
-718 NITKVKVSF
+718 NITKVTISASDLTEMETAGAVNQEVKGIKFEISKGIVNVANIRVYQGETLKLTSNIGLMTKVVFTCTASG
-727 NSDIADLLTID
+727 D
-738 DSAKTATLTTQGI
+738 AKYGPGCFTGTNYTAGEEETGTWELAAGASSLTLTASKKQVRITQ
-751 TFLIKQEGSPTPLSQ
+751 
-766 MKDYLSS
+766 
-773 SNSLRFYQGYS
+773 
-784 MEISVASGTIK
+784 MEISYIPSA
-795 AIKPDSYAKKAF
+795 
-807 TAKNISSTDFTV
+807 
-819 TDIDTVSMKN
+819 
-829 TTSSKI
+829 
-835 SMKAVKQVQIFSLE
+835 E
-849 FTLGE
+849 

>member
-82 QASVVYSVDDASK
+82 QASVLYSVDDASK

-100 NKITFTGNGTVK
+100 NKITFTGNGSVK

-136 IAEAKAASSD
+136 IAEAKAATSD
-146 LNNLIKM
+146 ANNLIKM
-153 RGKVTASLGK
+153 RGKVTASLGT
-163 SAYISDTTGGAYIY
+163 SAYISDSTGGAYIY
-177 NWSFNSADTAI
+177 NWSFNNSDTAI

-204 IVHSNSKDKNGNQNE
+204 IVHSNKKDKNGNQIE
-219 RGLQISNWN
+219 RGLQISNYN
-228 SEKRERVSGTSAI
+228 SGSRVSGTSAI

-280 GNPKEKGVNVKFKLG
+280 GKPSKGTGVDVKFKLG
-295 NTDIVLRTDKYDPA
+295 NTDIVLRTDKFDPA
-309 SPSDTLVTGKKYKIT
+309 APSDTLVAGKKYKIT

-329 FNGAQFAYASSGVS
+329 FNGSQFAYASSGVS
-343 IVEADAK
+343 IIEADAK

-360 YVGQKVTLETTASG
+360 YVGKEVTLVTTASG

-385 EEGIDL
+385 EEGSDL

-396 GVLTITG
+396 DVLTITG

-443 SGKVKSRGYVMG
+443 TGKVKSRGYVMG
-455 YTGTPRIDY
+455 YTGTPRIDS
-464 GLYDKVFI
+464 GLYDKVFV
-472 ADGEDYFILY
+472 ADGEDYFILC

-496 LIEFTGDISHF
+496 LIEFTGDIQHYKQ
-507 PNGSVTTYETRNN
+507 GDVTTYETKNN

-528 DPSIVKPT
+528 DSSIVKPT
-536 ATELTSSSATFT
+536 ATELTSSSAAFA
-548 FGQDNISKAYKI
+548 FGQANISKAFKI
-560 NQGVVI
+560 NQGVVV

-584 NEYDLFMDSR
+584 NEYELFMDSR
-594 DYEITKDPFTKL
+594 DYDITKDPFTKL
-606 TVGTVFNAN
+606 TAGAVFNAD

-628 IEIISQ
+628 IEITSQ
-634 QEVLTMDKEK
+634 QEVLTLDKE
-644 AEINIHGNDKTLQL
+644 EGTINIHGNDKTLQL
-658 NATYTGGSNTDPIV
+658 NATYGGSNTAAIV
-672 WSSSAESVATVD
+672 WSSSVESVATVD

-718 NITKVKVSF
+718 EITKVTISASDLTVTVAGAVNQEVKGIKIEISTGLVNVANIRVYKGQTLKLTSNIGLMTKVVF
-727 NSDIADLLTID
+727 TCIASGDAKYGPGCFTGTNYTAGEEETGTWELAAGASSLSLTAETNQVRI
-738 DSAKTATLTTQGI
+738 TQ
-751 TFLIKQEGSPTPLSQ
+751 
-766 MKDYLSS
+766 
-773 SNSLRFYQGYS
+773 
-784 MEISVASGTIK
+784 MEISYIS
-795 AIKPDSYAKKAF
+795 
-807 TAKNISSTDFTV
+807 TA
-819 TDIDTVSMKN
+819 
-829 TTSSKI
+829 
-835 SMKAVKQVQIFSLE
+835 E
-849 FTLGE
+849 

>member
-28 ENNPSQPSNNPTT
+28 ESSQPSSNPTT

-100 NKITFTGNGTVK
+100 NKITFTGNGSIK

-146 LNNLIKM
+146 ASHLIKM
-153 RGKVTASLGK
+153 RGKVTASLGT

-177 NWSFNSADTAI
+177 NWSYNNADTAI
-188 TNKSFTVGQ
+188 TNKAFTVGQ

-204 IVHSNSKDKNGNQNE
+204 IVHSTNGGE
-219 RGLQISNWN
+219 RGLQISNYN
-228 SEKRERVSGTSAI
+228 SGSRVSGTSAI

-309 SPSDTLVTGKKYKIT
+309 SPSDTLVAGKKYKIT

-343 IVEADAK
+343 IVEADSE

-360 YVGQKVTLETTASG
+360 YVGDKVTLVTTASG

-385 EEGIDL
+385 EEGSNL

-403 EGTIKVKA
+403 EGAIKVKA

-423 VTINATALALSKL
+423 VTINATALTLSKL

-443 SGKVKSRGYVMG
+443 TGKVKSRGYVMG
-455 YTGTPRIDY
+455 YTGTPRSDS

-482 KVKPEQLTGINVGD
+482 KVQPEQLTGINVGD
-496 LIEFTGDISHF
+496 LIEFTGDIQHYKQAD
-507 PNGSVTTYETRNN
+507 VTTYETKNN

-528 DPSIVKPT
+528 DSSIVKPT
-536 ATELTSSSATFT
+536 ATELTSSSAAFA
-548 FGQDNISKAYKI
+548 FGQANISKAYKI
-560 NQGVVI
+560 NQGVVT
-566 SNTEDSSGNMTV
+566 SNTKDSKGNMTV

-584 NEYDLFMDSR
+584 NEYELFMDSL
-594 DYEITKDPFTKL
+594 DYDITKDPFTKL
-606 TVGTVFNAN
+606 TVGAVFNAD

-628 IEIISQ
+628 IEITGE
-634 QEVLTMDKEK
+634 QEVLTLDKKEG
-644 AEINIHGNDKTLQL
+644 EINIHGNDKTLQL
-658 NATYTGGSNTDPIV
+658 NATYTGTNADPIV

-697 IITAKKSETLSVQAK
+697 TITAKKSETLSVQAK

-727 NSDIADLLTID
+727 NSGIANLLTID
-738 DSAKTATLTTQGI
+738 DSTKTATFTTQGI
-751 TFLIKQEGSPTPLSQ
+751 TFLIKQGGSNTPLSQ
-766 MKDYLSS
+766 MKNYLSR
-773 SNSLRFYQGYS
+773 NSLRFYKDYS

-807 TAKNISSTDFTV
+807 TAENISSKDFTV
-819 TDIDTVSMKN
+819 TDTDTVSMKN

-835 SMKAVKQVQIFSLE
+835 SMTAVNQVQIYSLE
-849 FTLGE
+849 FTLGD

>member
-136 IAEAKAASSD
+136 IAEAKAAKSD
-146 LNNLIKM
+146 MNNLIKM

-163 SAYISDTTGGAYIY
+163 SAYISDSTGGAYIY
-177 NWSFNSADTAI
+177 KWSFNNADTAI

-204 IVHSNSKDKNGNQNE
+204 IVHSNNGGE

-228 SEKRERVSGTSAI
+228 SEKKERVNGTSAI

-280 GNPKEKGVNVKFKLG
+280 GNPKEKEVNVKFKLG
-295 NTDIVLRTDKYDPA
+295 NTDIVLRTDKNDPA
-309 SPSDTLVTGKKYKIT
+309 SPSDTLVAGKKYKIT

-360 YVGQKVTLETTASG
+360 YVGKEVTLVTTANG

-385 EEGIDL
+385 EEGSDL

-403 EGTIKVKA
+403 EGAIKVKA

-436 SELKSMT
+436 SELKSMNK
-443 SGKVKSRGYVMG
+443 GKKVKSRGYVMG

-482 KVKPEQLTGINVGD
+482 KVQPEQLTGINVGD
-496 LIEFTGDISHF
+496 LIEFTGDISHY
-507 PNGSVTTYETRNN
+507 PNGSVTTYETKNN

-536 ATELTSSSATFT
+536 ATELTSSSAAFA
-548 FGQDNISKAYKI
+548 FGQANISKAYKI
-560 NQGVVI
+560 NQGVVV

-594 DYEITKDPFTKL
+594 DYDITKDPFTKL

-615 VFAAASNF
+615 VFAAATNF

-628 IEIISQ
+628 IEITSQ

-658 NATYTGGSNTDPIV
+658 NATYAGGSNTDPIV

-697 IITAKKSETLSVQAK
+697 IITAKKSETLKAQAK

-718 NITKVKVSF
+718 NITTVTVSF
-727 NSDIADLLTID
+727 NSDIDNLFIAD

-751 TFLIKQEGSPTPLSQ
+751 TFLFKQGSSNILPSQ
-766 MKDYLSS
+766 MKFYLSKG
-773 SNSLRFYQGYS
+773 SLRFYQGYS

-795 AIKPDSYAKKAF
+795 AISPISDTSNAF
-807 TAKNISSTDFTV
+807 TKENISSDDFTV
-819 TDIDTVSMKN
+819 TGNDTVSMKN

-835 SMKAVKQVQIFSLE
+835 SMKAVKQVKIFSLE

>member
-100 NKITFTGNGTVK
+100 NKITFTGNGSIK

-136 IAEAKAASSD
+136 IAEAKAATSD

-163 SAYISDTTGGAYIY
+163 SAYISDSTGGAYIY

-204 IVHSNSKDKNGNQNE
+204 IVHSTNGGE

-228 SEKRERVSGTSAI
+228 SEKKERVNGTSAI

-246 VEAMKPIELDEA
+246 VEAMEPIELDEA
-258 GYKALTYDKV
+258 GFKALTYDKV

-280 GNPKEKGVNVKFKLG
+280 GKPSKGTGVNVKFKLG
-295 NTDIVLRTDKYDPA
+295 NTDIVLRTDSYDPA
-309 SPSDTLVTGKKYKIT
+309 APSDTLVAGKTYKIT

-360 YVGQKVTLETTASG
+360 YVGEIVNLETTASG

-385 EEGIDL
+385 EEGSNL

-423 VTINATALALSKL
+423 VTINATALTLSKL
-436 SELKSMT
+436 SALKSMT
-443 SGKVKSRGYVMG
+443 TGKVKSRGYVMG
-455 YTGTPRIDY
+455 YTGTPRSDS

-482 KVKPEQLTGINVGD
+482 KVQPEQLTGINVGD
-496 LIEFTGDISHF
+496 LIEFTGDIQHYKQAD
-507 PNGSVTTYETRNN
+507 VTTYETAHN

-528 DPSIVKPT
+528 DSSIVKPT
-536 ATELTSSSATFT
+536 ATELTSSSAAFT
-548 FGQDNISKAYKI
+548 FGQANISKAYKI
-560 NQGVVI
+560 NQAVVI
-566 SNTEDSSGNMTV
+566 SNTEDSKGNMTV

-584 NEYDLFMDSR
+584 NEYELFMDSR
-594 DYEITKDPFTKL
+594 DYDITKDPFTKL
-606 TVGTVFNAN
+606 KAGAVFNAD

-628 IEIISQ
+628 IDITGE
-634 QEVLTMDKEK
+634 QEVLTLDKKEG
-644 AEINIHGNDKTLQL
+644 EINIRGNDKTLQL

-697 IITAKKSETLSVQAK
+697 IITAKKSETLKAQAK

-718 NITKVKVSF
+718 NITKVTVSF
-727 NSDIADLLTID
+727 SSDIANLLTID
-738 DSAKTATLTTQGI
+738 NSAKTATLTTQGI
-751 TFLIKQEGSPTPLSQ
+751 TFLIKQEDSPTPLSQ
-766 MKDYLSS
+766 MKDYLSR
-773 SNSLRFYQGYS
+773 NSLRFYKGYS

-807 TAKNISSTDFTV
+807 TANNISSNDFTV

-835 SMKAVKQVQIFSLE
+835 SMTAVSQVQIYSLE
-849 FTLGE
+849 FTLGD

>member
-1 MKKMKKSKSLF
+1 MKKSKSLF

-28 ENNPSQPSNNPTT
+28 ESSQPSNNPTT

-100 NKITFTGNGTVK
+100 NKITFTGNGSIK
-112 ITATYKGETIE
+112 ITATYKSETIE
-123 KTVEVAEGEHIYT
+123 KTVEVAEGEHINT
-136 IAEAKAASSD
+136 IAEAKAANS
-146 LNNLIKM
+146 NANKLIKM
-153 RGKVTASLGK
+153 RGKVTASLGT
-163 SAYISDTTGGAYIY
+163 SAYISDSTGGAYIY
-177 NWSFNSADTAI
+177 NWSFNNADTAI

-204 IVHSNSKDKNGNQNE
+204 IVHSTNGGE
-219 RGLQISNWN
+219 RGLQISNYN
-228 SEKRERVSGTSAI
+228 REKKERVNGTSAI

-246 VEAMKPIELDEA
+246 VEAMEPIELDEA
-258 GYKALTYDKV
+258 GFKALTYDKV

-280 GNPKEKGVNVKFKLG
+280 GKPSKGTGVNVKFKLG
-295 NTDIVLRTDKYDPA
+295 NTDIVLRTDSYDPA
-309 SPSDTLVTGKKYKIT
+309 VPSDTLVTGKKYKIT

-350 PLEVSYTGNA
+350 PLEVSYTGDA
-360 YVGQKVTLETTASG
+360 YVGEFVNLVTTASG

-385 EEGIDL
+385 EEGSNL
-391 ASLEN
+391 ASLAN

-423 VTINATALALSKL
+423 VTINATVLALSKL
-436 SELKSMT
+436 SELKSKNK
-443 SGKVKSRGYVMG
+443 GEKVKSRGYVMG
-455 YTGTPRIDY
+455 YTETPRSDSE
-464 GLYDKVFI
+464 LYDKVFV
-472 ADGEDYFILY
+472 ADGEDYYILY
-482 KVKPEQLTGINVGD
+482 KVLPEQLTGINVGD
-496 LIEFTGDISHF
+496 LIEFTGYIQNF
-507 PNGSVTTYETRNN
+507 EQPNVTTYETVTN

-528 DPSIVKPT
+528 DSSIVKPT
-536 ATELTSSSATFT
+536 ATELTSSSAAFA
-548 FGQDNISKAYKI
+548 FGQTNISKAYKI
-560 NQGVVI
+560 NQGVVV
-566 SNTEDSSGNMTV
+566 SNTKDSKGNMTV

-594 DYEITKDPFTKL
+594 DYDITKDPFTNLK
-606 TVGTVFNAN
+606 VGAVFNAD
-615 VFAAASNF
+615 VFAAATNF

-628 IEIISQ
+628 IEIVSQ
-634 QEVLTMDKEK
+634 QEMLTLDKKEG
-644 AEINIHGNDKTLQL
+644 EINIHGNDKTLQL
-658 NATYTGGSNTDPIV
+658 NATYAGGTNTNPIV

-697 IITAKKSETLSVQAK
+697 TITAKKSETLKAQAK
-712 ITVVDE
+712 ITVVNE
-718 NITKVKVSF
+718 NITTVTVSF
-727 NSDIADLLTID
+727 NSDIANLLTID
-738 DSAKTATLTTQGI
+738 DSAKTATFTTKGI
-751 TFLIKQEGSPTPLSQ
+751 TFLIKQEDSPTPISDV
-766 MKDYLSS
+766 KKYLSK
-773 SNSLRFYQGYS
+773 NSLRFYQGYS

-795 AIKPDSYAKKAF
+795 AISPDSFSSKAF
-807 TAKNISSTDFTV
+807 TKDSISSTDFTV
-819 TDIDTVSMKN
+819 TDTDTVSMNN

-835 SMKAVKQVQIFSLE
+835 SMTAKSQVRIFSLE

>member
-100 NKITFTGNGTVK
+100 NKITFTGSGSIK

-136 IAEAKAASSD
+136 IAEAKAATSD
-146 LNNLIKM
+146 MNNLIKM

-163 SAYISDTTGGAYIY
+163 SAYISDSTGGAYIY
-177 NWSFNSADTAI
+177 NWSFNNADTAI

-204 IVHSNSKDKNGNQNE
+204 IVHSNNGGE

-228 SEKRERVSGTSAI
+228 SEKKERVNGTSAI

-309 SPSDTLVTGKKYKIT
+309 SPSDTLVAGKKYKIT

-360 YVGQKVTLETTASG
+360 YVGKEVTLVTTANG

-385 EEGIDL
+385 EEGSDL
-391 ASLEN
+391 ASLAN

-455 YTGTPRIDY
+455 HTGTPRSDY
-464 GLYDKVFI
+464 GLYDKVFV

-482 KVKPEQLTGINVGD
+482 KVKPEQLTEIKVGD
-496 LIEFTGDISHF
+496 LIEFTGDISHYA
-507 PNGSVTTYETRNN
+507 NGSVTTYETKNN

-528 DPSIVKPT
+528 DSSIVKPT
-536 ATELTSSSATFT
+536 ATELTSTSAAFA
-548 FGQDNISKAYKI
+548 FGQANISKAFKI
-560 NQGVVI
+560 NQGVVV

-584 NEYDLFMDSR
+584 NEYELFMDSR
-594 DYEITKDPFTKL
+594 DYDITKDPFTKL
-606 TVGTVFNAN
+606 TAGAVFNAD
-615 VFAAASNF
+615 VFAAATNF

-628 IEIISQ
+628 IEITSQ
-634 QEVLTMDKEK
+634 QEVFTMDKEK

-658 NATYTGGSNTDPIV
+658 NATYHGSNTDPIV

-697 IITAKKSETLSVQAK
+697 IITAKKSETLKVQAT

-718 NITKVKVSF
+718 NITTVTVSF
-727 NSDIADLLTID
+727 TSKIADLLTID

-751 TFLIKQEGSPTPLSQ
+751 TFLIKQEGSNTPLSQ
-766 MKDYLSS
+766 MKDHLSG
-773 SNSLRFYQGYS
+773 NSLRFYKGYS

-807 TAKNISSTDFTV
+807 TADNISSDDFTV

-835 SMKAVKQVQIFSLE
+835 SMKAENQVQIFSLE

>member
-100 NKITFTGNGTVK
+100 NKITFTGNGSIK

-136 IAEAKAASSD
+136 IAEAKAASS
-146 LNNLIKM
+146 NANKLIKM
-153 RGKVTASLGK
+153 RGKVTASLGT

-177 NWSFNSADTAI
+177 NWSFNNADTAI

-219 RGLQISNWN
+219 RGLQISNYN
-228 SEKRERVSGTSAI
+228 SGSRVSGTSAI

-280 GNPKEKGVNVKFKLG
+280 GKPSKGTGVNVKFKLG
-295 NTDIVLRTDKYDPA
+295 NTDVVLRTDKFDPA
-309 SPSDTLVTGKKYKIT
+309 APSDTLVAGKKYKIT

-343 IVEADAK
+343 IVDADAK

-385 EEGIDL
+385 EEGSDL

-464 GLYDKVFI
+464 GLYDKVFV

-482 KVKPEQLTGINVGD
+482 KVQPEQLTGIKVGD
-496 LIEFTGDISHF
+496 LIEFTGDISHYA
-507 PNGSVTTYETRNN
+507 NGSVTTYETKNN

-528 DPSIVKPT
+528 DSSIVKPT
-536 ATELTSSSATFT
+536 ATELTSTSAAFA
-548 FGQDNISKAYKI
+548 FGQANISKAYKI
-560 NQGVVI
+560 NQGVVV

-594 DYEITKDPFTKL
+594 DYDITKDPFTKL
-606 TVGTVFNAN
+606 TVGAVFNAD

-628 IEIISQ
+628 IEITSQ
-634 QEVLTMDKEK
+634 QEVLTLDKE
-644 AEINIHGNDKTLQL
+644 EGTINIHGNDKTLQL
-658 NATYTGGSNTDPIV
+658 NATYGGTNTAPIV
-672 WSSSAESVATVD
+672 WSSSVESVATVN

-697 IITAKKSETLSVQAK
+697 IITAKKSETLKVQAK
-712 ITVVDE
+712 ITVVDV
-718 NITKVKVSF
+718 NITKVTISASDLTEMETAGAVNQEVKGIKFEISNGIVNVANIRVYQGQTLKLTSNIGLMTKVVFTCTASG
-727 NSDIADLLTID
+727 D
-738 DSAKTATLTTQGI
+738 AKYGPGCFTGTNYTAGEEETGTWELAAGASSLTLTASKKQVRITQ
-751 TFLIKQEGSPTPLSQ
+751 
-766 MKDYLSS
+766 
-773 SNSLRFYQGYS
+773 
-784 MEISVASGTIK
+784 MEISYIPSA
-795 AIKPDSYAKKAF
+795 
-807 TAKNISSTDFTV
+807 
-819 TDIDTVSMKN
+819 
-829 TTSSKI
+829 
-835 SMKAVKQVQIFSLE
+835 E
-849 FTLGE
+849 

>member
-100 NKITFTGNGTVK
+100 NKITFTGNGSIK
-112 ITATYKGETIE
+112 ITATYKGEKIE

-136 IAEAKAASSD
+136 IAEAKAATSD
-146 LNNLIKM
+146 ANNLIKM
-153 RGKVTASLGK
+153 RGKVTASLGT

-177 NWSFNSADTAI
+177 NWSFNNADTAI

-204 IVHSNSKDKNGNQNE
+204 IVHSTNGGE
-219 RGLQISNWN
+219 RGLQISNYN
-228 SEKRERVSGTSAI
+228 REKKERVNGTSAI

-246 VEAMKPIELDEA
+246 VEAMEPIELDEA
-258 GYKALTYDKV
+258 GFKALTYDKV

-280 GNPKEKGVNVKFKLG
+280 GKPSKDTGVNVKFKLG
-295 NTDIVLRTDKYDPA
+295 NTDIVLRTDSYDPA
-309 SPSDTLVTGKKYKIT
+309 VPSDTLVTGKKYKIT

-343 IVEADAK
+343 IVEADSE
-350 PLEVSYTGNA
+350 PLEVSYTGDA
-360 YVGQKVTLETTASG
+360 YVGEFVNLVTTASG

-385 EEGIDL
+385 EEGSNL

-396 GVLTITG
+396 GVLNING

-423 VTINATALALSKL
+423 VTINATALTLSKL

-443 SGKVKSRGYVMG
+443 EGKKVKSRGYVMG
-455 YTGTPRIDY
+455 YTGTPRSDT
-464 GLYDKVFI
+464 GLYDKVFV
-472 ADGEDYFILY
+472 ADGQDYFILY
-482 KVKPEQLTGINVGD
+482 KVLPEQLTGINVGD
-496 LIEFTGDISHF
+496 LIEFTGYIKIFKQSD
-507 PNGSVTTYETRNN
+507 VTTYETTTN
-520 VITKLTEA
+520 VITKLTET
-528 DPSIVKPT
+528 DSSIVKPT
-536 ATELTSSSATFT
+536 ATELTSSSVAFT
-548 FGQDNISKAYKI
+548 FGKSNISKAYKI

-566 SNTEDSSGNMTV
+566 SNTKDSKGNMTV
-578 KFTLGS
+578 KFTLGL
-584 NEYDLFMDSR
+584 NEYELFMDKR
-594 DYEITKDPFTKL
+594 DYDITKDPFTKL
-606 TVGTVFNAN
+606 TAGAVFNAN
-615 VFAAASNF
+615 VFAAATNF

-628 IEIISQ
+628 IEITGQ
-634 QEVLTMDKEK
+634 QEVLTIDKKEGT
-644 AEINIHGNDKTLQL
+644 INIHGNDKTLQL
-658 NATYTGGSNTDPIV
+658 KATYAGGTNTDPIV

-697 IITAKKSETLSVQAK
+697 TITAKKSETLSVQAK
-712 ITVVDE
+712 ITVVDK
-718 NITKVKVSF
+718 NITTVTISYSDLTETAAGAVNQEVKGIKIEISTGIVSADNFRVYKGETLKLTSNIGLMTKVVFTCTASGE
-727 NSDIADLLTID
+727 
-738 DSAKTATLTTQGI
+738 AKYGPGNFTGNNNYTAGKEETGTWELAAGASSLTLTASKNQVRITQ
-751 TFLIKQEGSPTPLSQ
+751 
-766 MKDYLSS
+766 
-773 SNSLRFYQGYS
+773 
-784 MEISVASGTIK
+784 MEIS
-795 AIKPDSYAKKAF
+795 Y
-807 TAKNISSTDFTV
+807 ISS
-819 TDIDTVSMKN
+819 
-829 TTSSKI
+829 
-835 SMKAVKQVQIFSLE
+835 AE
-849 FTLGE
+849 

>member
-28 ENNPSQPSNNPTT
+28 ENNPSQPST

-70 LIFKNNGSAIVE
+70 LIFKNNGSAIVD

-100 NKITFTGNGTVK
+100 NKITFTGNGSIK
-112 ITATYKGETIE
+112 ITATYKGEKIE

-136 IAEAKAASSD
+136 IAEAKAATSNA
-146 LNNLIKM
+146 NNLIKM
-153 RGKVTASLGK
+153 RGKVTASLGT
-163 SAYISDTTGGAYIY
+163 SAYISDSTGGAYIY
-177 NWSFNSADTAI
+177 NWSFNNADTAI

-204 IVHSNSKDKNGNQNE
+204 IVHSNKKDKNGNQIE
-219 RGLQISNWN
+219 RGLQISNYN
-228 SEKRERVSGTSAI
+228 SGSRVNGTSAI

-246 VEAMKPIELDEA
+246 VEAMEPIELDEA
-258 GYKALTYDKV
+258 GFKALTYDKV

-280 GNPKEKGVNVKFKLG
+280 GKPSKGTGVDVKFKLG
-295 NTDIVLRTDKYDPA
+295 NTDITLRTDKFDPA
-309 SPSDTLVTGKKYKIT
+309 APADTLVTGKKYKIT

-343 IVEADAK
+343 IVEADSK

-360 YVGQKVTLETTASG
+360 YVGEIVNLETTASG

-385 EEGIDL
+385 EEGSNL

-423 VTINATALALSKL
+423 VTINATVLTLSKL

-443 SGKVKSRGYVMG
+443 EGKKVKSRGYVMG
-455 YTGTPRIDY
+455 HTGTPRSDS
-464 GLYDKVFI
+464 GLYDKVFV

-482 KVKPEQLTGINVGD
+482 KVLPEQLTGIKVGD
-496 LIEFTGDISHF
+496 LIEFTGYIKNFKQSD
-507 PNGSVTTYETRNN
+507 VTTYETVTN

-528 DPSIVKPT
+528 DSSIVKPT
-536 ATELTSSSATFT
+536 VTELTSSSAAFA
-548 FGQDNISKAYKI
+548 FGQANISKAYKI
-560 NQGVVI
+560 NHGVVI
-566 SNTEDSSGNMTV
+566 SNTKNSKGNMTV

-594 DYEITKDPFTKL
+594 DYDITKDPFTELKA
-606 TVGTVFNAN
+606 GAVFNAD
-615 VFAAASNF
+615 VFAAATNF

-628 IEIISQ
+628 IEIIGE
-634 QEVLTMDKEK
+634 QEVLIMDKKEGT
-644 AEINIHGNDKTLQL
+644 INIHGNDKTLQL
-658 NATYTGGSNTDPIV
+658 KATYTGSNTGAIT
-672 WSSSAESVATVD
+672 WSSSVESVATVD

-697 IITAKKSETLSVQAK
+697 IITAKKSETLYAQAK
-712 ITVVDE
+712 ITVVDK
-718 NITKVKVSF
+718 NV
-727 NSDIADLLTID
+727 
-738 DSAKTATLTTQGI
+738 TT
-751 TFLIKQEGSPTPLSQ
+751 
-766 MKDYLSS
+766 
-773 SNSLRFYQGYS
+773 
-784 MEISVASGTIK
+784 VTIK
-795 AIKPDSYAKKAF
+795 PTDFGLTDVQKTSVDKTIKGLNFKISGSNTSGICTFKADCF
-807 TAKNISSTDFTV
+807 GIYKGNKIEISSTLGLINKVIFTC
-819 TDIDTVSMKN
+819 
-829 TTSSKI
+829 
-835 SMKAVKQVQIFSLE
+835 KANG
-849 FTLGE
+849 TA

>member
-136 IAEAKAASSD
+136 IAEAKAANS
-146 LNNLIKM
+146 NANKLIKM

-163 SAYISDTTGGAYIY
+163 SAYISDSTGGAYIY

-204 IVHSNSKDKNGNQNE
+204 IVHSTNGGE
-219 RGLQISNWN
+219 RGLQISNYN
-228 SEKRERVSGTSAI
+228 REKKERVNGTSAI

-258 GYKALTYDKV
+258 GFKALTYDKV

-280 GNPKEKGVNVKFKLG
+280 GKPSKETGVNVKFKLG
-295 NTDIVLRTDKYDPA
+295 NTDIVLRTDSYDPA
-309 SPSDTLVTGKKYKIT
+309 VPSDTLVTGKKYKIT

-343 IVEADAK
+343 IVDADSK

-360 YVGQKVTLETTASG
+360 YVGEIVNLETTASG

-385 EEGIDL
+385 EEGSNL
-391 ASLEN
+391 ASLAN

-423 VTINATALALSKL
+423 VTINATNLALSKL
-436 SELKSMT
+436 SELKSMDK
-443 SGKVKSRGYVMG
+443 GKKVKSRGYVMG
-455 YTGTPRIDY
+455 YTETPRSDF
-464 GLYDKVFI
+464 GLYDKVFV

-482 KVKPEQLTGINVGD
+482 KVQPEQLTGINVGD
-496 LIEFTGDISHF
+496 LIEFTGDISHYT
-507 PNGSVTTYETRNN
+507 NGSVTTYETKNN

-528 DPSIVKPT
+528 DSSIVKPT
-536 ATELTSSSATFT
+536 ATELTSSSAAFA
-548 FGQDNISKAYKI
+548 FGQANISKAFKI
-560 NQGVVI
+560 NQGVVV

-594 DYEITKDPFTKL
+594 DYDITKDPFTKL
-606 TVGTVFNAN
+606 TAGAVFNAN
-615 VFAAASNF
+615 VFSAATNF

-628 IEIISQ
+628 IEITSQ
-634 QEVLTMDKEK
+634 QEVFTMDKEK
-644 AEINIHGNDKTLQL
+644 GEINIHGNDKTLYL

-697 IITAKKSETLSVQAK
+697 IITAKKSETLKAQAR

-718 NITKVKVSF
+718 NITTVTVSF

-751 TFLIKQEGSPTPLSQ
+751 TFLIKQEGSITPLSD
-766 MKDYLSS
+766 MKKYLSN
-773 SNSLRFYQGYS
+773 NSLRFYKGYS

-795 AIKPDSYAKKAF
+795 AIKPDSYSSKAF
-807 TAKNISSTDFTV
+807 TKDNIQSNDFTV

-835 SMKAVKQVQIFSLE
+835 SMTARNQVRIFSLE
-849 FTLGE
+849 FTLGD

>member
-28 ENNPSQPSNNPTT
+28 ENNPSQQPSNNPTT

-136 IAEAKAASSD
+136 IAEAKAATSD
-146 LNNLIKM
+146 ANNLIKM
-153 RGKVTASLGK
+153 RGKVTASLGT
-163 SAYISDTTGGAYIY
+163 SAYISDSTGGAYIY
-177 NWSFNSADTAI
+177 NWSFNNADTAI

-219 RGLQISNWN
+219 RGLQISNYN
-228 SEKRERVSGTSAI
+228 SGSRVSGTSAI

-280 GNPKEKGVNVKFKLG
+280 GKPSKGTGVNVKFKLG
-295 NTDIVLRTDKYDPA
+295 NTDIVLRTDKFDPA
-309 SPSDTLVTGKKYKIT
+309 APSDTLVAGKKYKIT

-343 IVEADAK
+343 IVDADAK
-350 PLEVSYTGNA
+350 PLEVSYTGDA
-360 YVGQKVTLETTASG
+360 YVGKEVTLVTTANG

-385 EEGIDL
+385 EEGSDL

-396 GVLTITG
+396 DVLTITG

-455 YTGTPRIDY
+455 HTGTPRSDY
-464 GLYDKVFI
+464 GLYDKVFV

-482 KVKPEQLTGINVGD
+482 KVQPEQLTGIKVGD
-496 LIEFTGDISHF
+496 LIEFTGDISHYA
-507 PNGSVTTYETRNN
+507 NGSVTTYETKNN
-520 VITKLTEA
+520 VITKLIEA
-528 DPSIVKPT
+528 DSSIVKPT
-536 ATELTSSSATFT
+536 ATELTSTSAAFA
-548 FGQDNISKAYKI
+548 FGQANISKAYKI
-560 NQGVVI
+560 NQGVVV

-594 DYEITKDPFTKL
+594 DYDITKDPFTKL
-606 TVGTVFNAN
+606 TVGAVFNAN
-615 VFAAASNF
+615 VFAAATNF

-628 IEIISQ
+628 IEITSQ
-634 QEVLTMDKEK
+634 QEVLTLDKE
-644 AEINIHGNDKTLQL
+644 EGTINIHGNDKTLQL
-658 NATYTGGSNTDPIV
+658 NATYGGTNTAPIV
-672 WSSSAESVATVD
+672 WSSSVESVATVN

-697 IITAKKSETLSVQAK
+697 IITAKKSETLKVQAK
-712 ITVVDE
+712 ITVVDV
-718 NITKVKVSF
+718 NITKVTISASDLTEAVAGAVNQEVKGIKIEISNGLVNVANIRVYKGQTLKLTSNIGLMTKVVF
-727 NSDIADLLTID
+727 TCIASGD
-738 DSAKTATLTTQGI
+738 AKYGPGCFTSTNYTAGEEETGTWELAAGASSLTLTAEKNQVRITQ
-751 TFLIKQEGSPTPLSQ
+751 
-766 MKDYLSS
+766 
-773 SNSLRFYQGYS
+773 
-784 MEISVASGTIK
+784 MEISYIPSA
-795 AIKPDSYAKKAF
+795 
-807 TAKNISSTDFTV
+807 
-819 TDIDTVSMKN
+819 
-829 TTSSKI
+829 
-835 SMKAVKQVQIFSLE
+835 E
-849 FTLGE
+849 

>member
-1 MKKMKKSKSLF
+1 MKKSKSLF

-28 ENNPSQPSNNPTT
+28 ESSQPSSNPTT

-100 NKITFTGNGTVK
+100 NKITFTGNGSIK

-146 LNNLIKM
+146 ASHLIKM
-153 RGKVTASLGK
+153 RGKVTASLGT

-177 NWSFNSADTAI
+177 NWSYNNADTAI
-188 TNKSFTVGQ
+188 TNKAFTVGQ

-204 IVHSNSKDKNGNQNE
+204 IVHSTNGGE
-219 RGLQISNWN
+219 RGLQISNYN
-228 SEKRERVSGTSAI
+228 SGSRVSGTSAI

-309 SPSDTLVTGKKYKIT
+309 SPSDTLVAGKKYKIT

-343 IVEADAK
+343 IVEADSE

-360 YVGQKVTLETTASG
+360 YVGDKVTLVTTASG

-385 EEGIDL
+385 EEGSNL

-396 GVLTITG
+396 DVLTITG

-443 SGKVKSRGYVMG
+443 TGKVKSRGYVMG
-455 YTGTPRIDY
+455 YTGTPRSDS

-482 KVKPEQLTGINVGD
+482 KVQPEQLTGINVGD
-496 LIEFTGDISHF
+496 LIEFTGDIQHYKQAD
-507 PNGSVTTYETRNN
+507 VTTYETKNN

-528 DPSIVKPT
+528 DSSIVKPT
-536 ATELTSSSATFT
+536 ATELTSSSAAFA
-548 FGQDNISKAYKI
+548 FGQANISKAYKI
-560 NQGVVI
+560 NQGVVT
-566 SNTEDSSGNMTV
+566 SNTKDSKGNMTV

-584 NEYDLFMDSR
+584 NEYELFMDSR
-594 DYEITKDPFTKL
+594 DYDITKDPFTKL
-606 TVGTVFNAN
+606 TVGAVFNAD

-628 IEIISQ
+628 IEITGE
-634 QEVLTMDKEK
+634 QEVLTLDKKEG
-644 AEINIHGNDKTLQL
+644 EINIHGNDKTLQL
-658 NATYTGGSNTDPIV
+658 NATYTGTNADPIV

-697 IITAKKSETLSVQAK
+697 TITAKKSETLSVQAK

-727 NSDIADLLTID
+727 NSGIANLLTID
-738 DSAKTATLTTQGI
+738 DSTKTATFTTQGI
-751 TFLIKQEGSPTPLSQ
+751 TFLIKQGGSNTPLSNE
-766 MKDYLSS
+766 KL
-773 SNSLRFYQGYS
+773 F
-784 MEISVASGTIK
+784 K
-795 AIKPDSYAKKAF
+795 
-807 TAKNISSTDFTV
+807 
-819 TDIDTVSMKN
+819 
-829 TTSSKI
+829 
-835 SMKAVKQVQIFSLE
+835 
-849 FTLGE
+849 

>member
-28 ENNPSQPSNNPTT
+28 ENNTSQ

-100 NKITFTGNGTVK
+100 NKITFTGNGSIK

-163 SAYISDTTGGAYIY
+163 SAYISDSTGGAYIY
-177 NWSFNSADTAI
+177 NWSFNNADTAI

-204 IVHSNSKDKNGNQNE
+204 IVHSTNGGE

-228 SEKRERVSGTSAI
+228 SEKKERVNGTSAI
-241 VSTTE
+241 VSTTK
-246 VEAMKPIELDEA
+246 VEAMEPIELDEA
-258 GYKALTYDKV
+258 GFKALTYDKV

-280 GNPKEKGVNVKFKLG
+280 GKPSKGTGVNVKFKLG
-295 NTDIVLRTDKYDPA
+295 NTDIVLRTDSYDPA
-309 SPSDTLVTGKKYKIT
+309 APSDTLVAGKTYKIT

-360 YVGQKVTLETTASG
+360 YVGEIVNLETTASG

-385 EEGIDL
+385 EEGSNL

-423 VTINATALALSKL
+423 VTINATALTLSKL
-436 SELKSMT
+436 SALKSMT
-443 SGKVKSRGYVMG
+443 TGKVKSRGYVMG
-455 YTGTPRIDY
+455 YTGTPRSDS

-482 KVKPEQLTGINVGD
+482 KVQPEQLTGINVGD
-496 LIEFTGDISHF
+496 LIEFTGDIQHYKQAD
-507 PNGSVTTYETRNN
+507 VTTYETAHN

-528 DPSIVKPT
+528 DSSIVKPT
-536 ATELTSSSATFT
+536 ATELTSSSAAFT
-548 FGQDNISKAYKI
+548 FGQANISKAYKI
-560 NQGVVI
+560 NQAVVI
-566 SNTEDSSGNMTV
+566 SNTEDSKGNMTV

-584 NEYDLFMDSR
+584 NEYELFMDSR
-594 DYEITKDPFTKL
+594 DYDITNDPFTKL
-606 TVGTVFNAN
+606 IPGAVFNAN
-615 VFAAASNF
+615 VFAAATNF

-628 IEIISQ
+628 IEITSQ
-634 QEVLTMDKEK
+634 QEVLTLDKKEG
-644 AEINIHGNDKTLQL
+644 EINIRGNDKTLQL

-697 IITAKKSETLSVQAK
+697 IITAKKSETLKAQAK

-718 NITKVKVSF
+718 NITKVTVSF
-727 NSDIADLLTID
+727 SSDIADLLTID
-738 DSAKTATLTTQGI
+738 NSAKTATLTTQGI
-751 TFLIKQEGSPTPLSQ
+751 TFLIKQEDSPTPLSQ
-766 MKDYLSS
+766 MKDYLSK
-773 SNSLRFYQGYS
+773 NSLRFYKGYS

-795 AIKPDSYAKKAF
+795 AIKPDSYATKAF
-807 TAKNISSTDFTV
+807 TANNISSNDFTV

-835 SMKAVKQVQIFSLE
+835 SMTAVSQVQIYSLE
-849 FTLGE
+849 FTLGD

>member
-28 ENNPSQPSNNPTT
+28 ESSQPSSNPTT

-100 NKITFTGNGTVK
+100 NKITFTGNGSIK

-146 LNNLIKM
+146 ASHLIKM
-153 RGKVTASLGK
+153 RGKVTASLGT

-177 NWSFNSADTAI
+177 NWSYNNADTAI
-188 TNKSFTVGQ
+188 TNKAFTVGQ

-204 IVHSNSKDKNGNQNE
+204 IVHSNKKDKNGNQIE
-219 RGLQISNWN
+219 RGLQISNYN
-228 SEKRERVSGTSAI
+228 SGRVSGTSAI

-268 GNLYTFEAEYVS
+268 GNLYTFKAEYVS
-280 GNPKEKGVNVKFKLG
+280 GKPSKGTGVDVKFKLG
-295 NTDIVLRTDKYDPA
+295 NTDIVLRTDKFDPA
-309 SPSDTLVTGKKYKIT
+309 APSDTLVAGKKYKIT

-329 FNGAQFAYASSGVS
+329 FNGSQFAYASSGVS

-360 YVGQKVTLETTASG
+360 YVGKEVTLVTTASG

-385 EEGIDL
+385 EEGSDL

-396 GVLTITG
+396 DVLTITG

-443 SGKVKSRGYVMG
+443 TGKVKSRGYVMG
-455 YTGTPRIDY
+455 YTGTPRIDS
-464 GLYDKVFI
+464 GLYDKVFV

-496 LIEFTGDISHF
+496 LIEFTGDIQHYKQ
-507 PNGSVTTYETRNN
+507 GDVTTYETKNN

-528 DPSIVKPT
+528 DSSIVKPT
-536 ATELTSSSATFT
+536 ATELTSSSAAFA
-548 FGQDNISKAYKI
+548 FGQANISKAFKI
-560 NQGVVI
+560 NQGVVV

-584 NEYDLFMDSR
+584 NEYELFMDSR
-594 DYEITKDPFTKL
+594 DYDITKDPFTKL
-606 TVGTVFNAN
+606 TAGAVFNAD

-628 IEIISQ
+628 IEITSQ
-634 QEVLTMDKEK
+634 QEVLTLDKE
-644 AEINIHGNDKTLQL
+644 EGTINIHGNDKTLQL
-658 NATYTGGSNTDPIV
+658 NATYGGTNTAPIV
-672 WSSSAESVATVD
+672 WSSSAESVATVN

-697 IITAKKSETLSVQAK
+697 IITAKKSETLKVQAK
-712 ITVVDE
+712 ITVVDV
-718 NITKVKVSF
+718 NITKVTISASDLTEMETAGAVNQEVKGIKIEISNGIVNVANIRVYQGKTLKLTSNIGLMTKVVFTCTASG
-727 NSDIADLLTID
+727 D
-738 DSAKTATLTTQGI
+738 AKYGPGCFTGTNYTAGEGETGTWELAAGASSLTLTASKKQVRITQ
-751 TFLIKQEGSPTPLSQ
+751 
-766 MKDYLSS
+766 
-773 SNSLRFYQGYS
+773 
-784 MEISVASGTIK
+784 MEISYIPSA
-795 AIKPDSYAKKAF
+795 
-807 TAKNISSTDFTV
+807 
-819 TDIDTVSMKN
+819 
-829 TTSSKI
+829 
-835 SMKAVKQVQIFSLE
+835 E
-849 FTLGE
+849 

>member
-136 IAEAKAASSD
+136 IAEAKAASS
-146 LNNLIKM
+146 NANKLIKM
-153 RGKVTASLGK
+153 RGKVTASLGT
-163 SAYISDTTGGAYIY
+163 SAYISDSTGGAYIY
-177 NWSFNSADTAI
+177 NWSFNNADTAI

-204 IVHSNSKDKNGNQNE
+204 IVHSNKKDKNGNQIE
-219 RGLQISNWN
+219 RGLQISNYN
-228 SEKRERVSGTSAI
+228 SGSRVNGTSAI

-246 VEAMKPIELDEA
+246 VEAMEPIELDEA
-258 GYKALTYDKV
+258 GFKALTYDKV

-280 GNPKEKGVNVKFKLG
+280 GKPSKGTGVDVKFKLG
-295 NTDIVLRTDKYDPA
+295 NTDITLRTDRFDPA
-309 SPSDTLVTGKKYKIT
+309 APSDTLVTGKKYKIT

-385 EEGIDL
+385 EEGSNL

-396 GVLTITG
+396 SVLTITG

-455 YTGTPRIDY
+455 YTGTPRIDS

-482 KVKPEQLTGINVGD
+482 EVKPEQLNGINVGD
-496 LIEFTGDISHF
+496 LIEFTGDIQHYKQ
-507 PNGSVTTYETRNN
+507 GDVTTYETKNN

-528 DPSIVKPT
+528 DSSIVKPT
-536 ATELTSSSATFT
+536 ATELTSSSAAFT
-548 FGQDNISKAYKI
+548 FGQANISKAYKI

-566 SNTEDSSGNMTV
+566 SNTEDSNGNMTV

-584 NEYDLFMDSR
+584 NEYELFMDSR
-594 DYEITKDPFTKL
+594 DYDITKDPFTKL
-606 TVGTVFNAN
+606 TAGAVFNAD

-628 IEIISQ
+628 IEITSQ
-634 QEVLTMDKEK
+634 QEVLTLDKE
-644 AEINIHGNDKTLQL
+644 EGTINIHGNDKTLQL
-658 NATYTGGSNTDPIV
+658 NATYGGTNTAPIV
-672 WSSSAESVATVD
+672 WSSSVESVATVN

-697 IITAKKSETLSVQAK
+697 IITAKKSETLKVQAK
-712 ITVVDE
+712 ITVVDV
-718 NITKVKVSF
+718 NITKVTISASDLKEMETAGAVNQEVKGIKFEISNGIVNVANIRVYQGQTLKLTSNIGLMTKVVFTCTASG
-727 NSDIADLLTID
+727 D
-738 DSAKTATLTTQGI
+738 AKYGPGCFTGTNYTAGEEETGTWELAAGASSLTLTASKKQVRITQ
-751 TFLIKQEGSPTPLSQ
+751 
-766 MKDYLSS
+766 
-773 SNSLRFYQGYS
+773 
-784 MEISVASGTIK
+784 MEISYIPSA
-795 AIKPDSYAKKAF
+795 
-807 TAKNISSTDFTV
+807 
-819 TDIDTVSMKN
+819 
-829 TTSSKI
+829 
-835 SMKAVKQVQIFSLE
+835 E
-849 FTLGE
+849 

>member
-136 IAEAKAASSD
+136 IAEAKAATSD
-146 LNNLIKM
+146 MNNLIKM

-163 SAYISDTTGGAYIY
+163 SAYISDSTGGAYIY
-177 NWSFNSADTAI
+177 NWSFNNADTAI
-188 TNKSFTVGQ
+188 TNMSFTVGQ

-204 IVHSNSKDKNGNQNE
+204 IVHSNNGGE

-228 SEKRERVSGTSAI
+228 SEKKRVNGTSAI

-309 SPSDTLVTGKKYKIT
+309 SPSDTLVAGKKYKIT

-360 YVGQKVTLETTASG
+360 YVGKEVTLVTTANG

-385 EEGIDL
+385 EEGSDL

-396 GVLTITG
+396 DVLTITG

-455 YTGTPRIDY
+455 HTGTPRSDY
-464 GLYDKVFI
+464 GLYDKVFV

-482 KVKPEQLTGINVGD
+482 KVQPEQLTGIKVGD
-496 LIEFTGDISHF
+496 LIEFTGDISHY
-507 PNGSVTTYETRNN
+507 PNGSVTTYETKNN

-528 DPSIVKPT
+528 DSSIVKPT
-536 ATELTSSSATFT
+536 ATELTSTSAAFA
-548 FGQDNISKAYKI
+548 FGQANISKAFKI
-560 NQGVVI
+560 NQGVVV

-584 NEYDLFMDSR
+584 NEYELFMDSR
-594 DYEITKDPFTKL
+594 DYDITKDPFTKL
-606 TVGTVFNAN
+606 TAGAVFNAD
-615 VFAAASNF
+615 VFAAATNF

-628 IEIISQ
+628 IEITSQ
-634 QEVLTMDKEK
+634 QEVFTMDKEK

-658 NATYTGGSNTDPIV
+658 NATYHGSNTDPIV

-684 QNGLVTGVAVGET
+684 QNGLVTAVAVGET
-697 IITAKKSETLSVQAK
+697 TITAKKSETLKVQAT

-718 NITKVKVSF
+718 NITTVTVSF
-727 NSDIADLLTID
+727 TSEIANLLTID

-751 TFLIKQEGSPTPLSQ
+751 TFLIKQEGSNTPLSQ
-766 MKDYLSS
+766 MKNYLSK
-773 SNSLRFYQGYS
+773 NSLRFYKGYS

-795 AIKPDSYAKKAF
+795 AIKPDSYAKNAF
-807 TAKNISSTDFTV
+807 TADNISSDDFTV

-835 SMKAVKQVQIFSLE
+835 SMKAENKVQIFSLE

>member
-51 KNSYTFD
+51 KSSYTFD

-100 NKITFTGNGTVK
+100 NKITFTGNGSVK

-123 KTVEVAEGEHIYT
+123 KTIEVAEGEHIYT
-136 IAEAKAASSD
+136 IAEAKAATSD
-146 LNNLIKM
+146 ANNLIKM
-153 RGKVTASLGK
+153 RGKVTASLGT
-163 SAYISDTTGGAYIY
+163 SAYISDSTGGAYIY
-177 NWSFNSADTAI
+177 NWSFNNADTAI

-204 IVHSNSKDKNGNQNE
+204 IVHSTNKGE
-219 RGLQISNWN
+219 RGLQISNYN
-228 SEKRERVSGTSAI
+228 SGSRVSGTSAI

-295 NTDIVLRTDKYDPA
+295 NTNIVLRTDKYDPA
-309 SPSDTLVTGKKYKIT
+309 SPSDTLVAGKKYKIT

-360 YVGQKVTLETTASG
+360 YVGKEVTLVTTASG

-385 EEGIDL
+385 EEGSDL

-396 GVLTITG
+396 DVLTITG

-455 YTGTPRIDY
+455 HTGTPRSDY
-464 GLYDKVFI
+464 GLYDKVFV

-482 KVKPEQLTGINVGD
+482 KVQPEQLTGIKVGD
-496 LIEFTGDISHF
+496 LIEFTGDISHYA
-507 PNGSVTTYETRNN
+507 NGSVTTYETKNN

-528 DPSIVKPT
+528 DSSIVKPT
-536 ATELTSSSATFT
+536 ATELTSTSAAFA
-548 FGQDNISKAYKI
+548 FGQANISKAFKI
-560 NQGVVI
+560 NQGVVV

-606 TVGTVFNAN
+606 TAGAVFNAN
-615 VFAAASNF
+615 VFAAATNF

-628 IEIISQ
+628 IEITSQ
-634 QEVLTMDKEK
+634 QEVFTMDKEK

-697 IITAKKSETLSVQAK
+697 IITAKKSETLKAQAR

-718 NITKVKVSF
+718 NITTVTVSF

-751 TFLIKQEGSPTPLSQ
+751 TFLIKQEGSTTPLSD
-766 MKDYLSS
+766 MKKYLSN
-773 SNSLRFYQGYS
+773 NSLRFYKGYS

-795 AIKPDSYAKKAF
+795 AIKPDSYSSKAF
-807 TAKNISSTDFTV
+807 TKDNIQSNDFTV

-835 SMKAVKQVQIFSLE
+835 SMTARNQVRIFSLE
-849 FTLGE
+849 FTLGD

>member
-1 MKKMKKSKSLF
+1 MKKSKSLF

-28 ENNPSQPSNNPTT
+28 ETSQPSNNPTT

-70 LIFKNNGSAIVE
+70 LIFKNNDSAIAD
-82 QASVVYSVDDASK
+82 QKGVVYSVDDASK

-100 NKITFTGNGTVK
+100 NKITFTGNGSIK

-146 LNNLIKM
+146 ANHLIKM

-163 SAYISDTTGGAYIY
+163 SAYISDSTGGAYIY
-177 NWSFNSADTAI
+177 NWSFNNADTAI

-204 IVHSNSKDKNGNQNE
+204 IVHSTNGGE

-228 SEKRERVSGTSAI
+228 SEKKERVNGTSAI

-280 GNPKEKGVNVKFKLG
+280 GNPKVKGENVKFKLG
-295 NTDIVLRTDKYDPA
+295 NTEIVLRTDKYDPA
-309 SPSDTLVTGKKYKIT
+309 SPSDTLVAGKKYKIT

-343 IVEADAK
+343 IVEADSK

-360 YVGQKVTLETTASG
+360 YIGEKVTLVTTASG

-385 EEGIDL
+385 EEGSNL

-403 EGTIKVKA
+403 EGAIKVKA

-423 VTINATALALSKL
+423 VTINATALTLSKL

-443 SGKVKSRGYVMG
+443 TGKVKSRGYVMG
-455 YTGTPRIDY
+455 YTGTPRSDS

-482 KVKPEQLTGINVGD
+482 KVQPEQLTGINVGD
-496 LIEFTGDISHF
+496 LIEFTGDIQHYKQAD
-507 PNGSVTTYETRNN
+507 VTTYETKNN

-528 DPSIVKPT
+528 DSSIVKPT
-536 ATELTSSSATFT
+536 ATELTSSSAAFA
-548 FGQDNISKAYKI
+548 FGQANISKAYKI
-560 NQGVVI
+560 NQGVVT
-566 SNTEDSSGNMTV
+566 SNTKDSSGNMTV

-584 NEYDLFMDSR
+584 NEYELFMDSR
-594 DYEITKDPFTKL
+594 DYDITKDPFTEL
-606 TVGTVFNAN
+606 TAGAVFNAD
-615 VFAAASNF
+615 VFAAATNF

-628 IEIISQ
+628 IEITSQ
-634 QEVLTMDKEK
+634 QEVLTLDKKEGT
-644 AEINIHGNDKTLQL
+644 INIHGNNKTLQL
-658 NATYTGGSNTDPIV
+658 NATYAGGSNTDPIV
-672 WSSSAESVATVD
+672 WSSSAESVAIVD

-697 IITAKKSETLSVQAK
+697 TITAKKSETLSVQAK

-718 NITKVKVSF
+718 NITKVTISASDLTEAAAGAVNQEVKGIKIEISTGLVNVTNIRVYKGYTLKLTSNIGLMTKVVF
-727 NSDIADLLTID
+727 TCIASGD
-738 DSAKTATLTTQGI
+738 AKYGPGCFTGTNYTAGEKETGAWELAAGASSLTLTASKNQVRITQ
-751 TFLIKQEGSPTPLSQ
+751 
-766 MKDYLSS
+766 
-773 SNSLRFYQGYS
+773 
-784 MEISVASGTIK
+784 MEISYIQSA
-795 AIKPDSYAKKAF
+795 
-807 TAKNISSTDFTV
+807 
-819 TDIDTVSMKN
+819 
-829 TTSSKI
+829 
-835 SMKAVKQVQIFSLE
+835 E
-849 FTLGE
+849 

>member
-12 AAILAVLSIGL
+12 AAVLAVLSIGL

-28 ENNPSQPSNNPTT
+28 ESSQPSSNPTT

-100 NKITFTGNGTVK
+100 NKITFTGNGSIK

-146 LNNLIKM
+146 ASHLIKM
-153 RGKVTASLGK
+153 RGKVTASLGT

-177 NWSFNSADTAI
+177 NWSYNNADTAI
-188 TNKSFTVGQ
+188 TNKAFTVGQ

-204 IVHSNSKDKNGNQNE
+204 IVHSTNGGE
-219 RGLQISNWN
+219 RGLQISNYN
-228 SEKRERVSGTSAI
+228 SGSRVSGTSAI

-309 SPSDTLVTGKKYKIT
+309 SPSDTLVAGKKYKIT

-343 IVEADAK
+343 IVEADSE

-360 YVGQKVTLETTASG
+360 YVGDKVTLVTTASG

-385 EEGIDL
+385 EEGSNL

-403 EGTIKVKA
+403 EGAIKVKA

-423 VTINATALALSKL
+423 VTINATALTLSKL

-443 SGKVKSRGYVMG
+443 TGKVKSRGYVMG
-455 YTGTPRIDY
+455 YTGTPRSDS

-482 KVKPEQLTGINVGD
+482 KVQPEQLTGINVGD
-496 LIEFTGDISHF
+496 LIEFTGDIQHYKQAD
-507 PNGSVTTYETRNN
+507 VTTYETKNN

-528 DPSIVKPT
+528 DSSIVKPT
-536 ATELTSSSATFT
+536 ATELTSSSAAFA
-548 FGQDNISKAYKI
+548 FGQANISKAYKI
-560 NQGVVI
+560 NQGVVT
-566 SNTEDSSGNMTV
+566 SNTKDSKGNMTV

-584 NEYDLFMDSR
+584 NEYELFMDSR
-594 DYEITKDPFTKL
+594 DYDITKDPFTKL
-606 TVGTVFNAN
+606 TVGAVFNAD

-628 IEIISQ
+628 IEITGE
-634 QEVLTMDKEK
+634 QEVLTLDKKEG
-644 AEINIHGNDKTLQL
+644 EINIHGNDMIQL
-658 NATYTGGSNTDPIV
+658 NATYTGTNADPIV

-697 IITAKKSETLSVQAK
+697 TITAKKSETLSVQAK

-727 NSDIADLLTID
+727 NSGIANLLTID
-738 DSAKTATLTTQGI
+738 DSTKTATFTTQGI
-751 TFLIKQEGSPTPLSQ
+751 TFLIKQGGSNTPLSQ
-766 MKDYLSS
+766 MKNYLSK
-773 SNSLRFYQGYS
+773 NSLRFYKDYS

-795 AIKPDSYAKKAF
+795 AIRPDSYAKKAF
-807 TAKNISSTDFTV
+807 TAENISSKDFTV
-819 TDIDTVSMKN
+819 TDTDTVSMKN

-835 SMKAVKQVQIFSLE
+835 SMTAVNQVQIYSLE
-849 FTLGE
+849 FTLGD

>member
-95 ATVSG
+95 ATVFG
-100 NKITFTGNGTVK
+100 NKITFTGNGSVK

-136 IAEAKAASSD
+136 IAEAKAATSD
-146 LNNLIKM
+146 ANNLIKM
-153 RGKVTASLGK
+153 RGKVTASLGT
-163 SAYISDTTGGAYIY
+163 SAYISDSTGGAYIY
-177 NWSFNSADTAI
+177 NWSFNNADTAI
-188 TNKSFTVGQ
+188 TNKAFTVGQ

-204 IVHSNSKDKNGNQNE
+204 IVHSTNGGE
-219 RGLQISNWN
+219 RGLQISNYN
-228 SEKRERVSGTSAI
+228 REKKERVNGTSAI

-258 GYKALTYDKV
+258 GYKALTSDKV

-280 GNPKEKGVNVKFKLG
+280 GKPSKGTGVNVKFKLG
-295 NTDIVLRTDKYDPA
+295 NTDIVLRTDSYDPA
-309 SPSDTLVTGKKYKIT
+309 VPSDTLVTGKKYKIT

-329 FNGAQFAYASSGVS
+329 FKGAQFAYASSGVS
-343 IVEADAK
+343 IVDADSE
-350 PLEVSYTGNA
+350 PLEVSYTGDA
-360 YVGQKVTLETTASG
+360 YVGEFVNLVTTASG

-385 EEGIDL
+385 EEGSNL

-396 GVLTITG
+396 GVLTING

-423 VTINATALALSKL
+423 VTINATALTLSKL

-443 SGKVKSRGYVMG
+443 EGKKVKSRGYVMG
-455 YTGTPRIDY
+455 YTGTPRSDT
-464 GLYDKVFI
+464 GLYDKVFV
-472 ADGEDYFILY
+472 ADGQDYFILY
-482 KVKPEQLTGINVGD
+482 KVLPEQLTGINVGD
-496 LIEFTGDISHF
+496 LIEFTGYIKIFKQSD
-507 PNGSVTTYETRNN
+507 VTTYETTTN
-520 VITKLTEA
+520 VITKLTET
-528 DPSIVKPT
+528 DSSIVKPT
-536 ATELTSSSATFT
+536 ATELTSSSAAFT
-548 FGQDNISKAYKI
+548 FGKSNISKAYKI

-566 SNTEDSSGNMTV
+566 SNTKDSKGNMTV
-578 KFTLGS
+578 KFTLGLY
-584 NEYDLFMDSR
+584 EYELFMDSR
-594 DYEITKDPFTKL
+594 DYDITNDPFTKL
-606 TVGTVFNAN
+606 IPGAVFNAN
-615 VFAAASNF
+615 VFAAATNF

-628 IEIISQ
+628 IEITGQ
-634 QEVLTMDKEK
+634 QEVLTIDKKEGT
-644 AEINIHGNDKTLQL
+644 INIHGNDKTLQL
-658 NATYTGGSNTDPIV
+658 KATYAGGSNTDLIV

-697 IITAKKSETLSVQAK
+697 TITAKKSETLKVQAK
-712 ITVVDE
+712 ITVVDV
-718 NITKVKVSF
+718 NITKVTISASVLTEMETAGAVNQEVKGIKFEISNGIVNVANIRVYQGQTLKLTSNIGLMTKVVF
-727 NSDIADLLTID
+727 TC
-738 DSAKTATLTTQGI
+738 TASGDAQYGPGCFTGTNYTAGEGETGTWELAAGASSLTLTASKKQVRITQ
-751 TFLIKQEGSPTPLSQ
+751 
-766 MKDYLSS
+766 
-773 SNSLRFYQGYS
+773 
-784 MEISVASGTIK
+784 MEISYIPSA
-795 AIKPDSYAKKAF
+795 
-807 TAKNISSTDFTV
+807 
-819 TDIDTVSMKN
+819 
-829 TTSSKI
+829 
-835 SMKAVKQVQIFSLE
+835 E
-849 FTLGE
+849 

>member
-1 MKKMKKSKSLF
+1 MKKSKSLF

-28 ENNPSQPSNNPTT
+28 ENNPSQ

-136 IAEAKAASSD
+136 IAEAKAANS
-146 LNNLIKM
+146 NANKLIKM
-153 RGKVTASLGK
+153 RGKVTASLGT
-163 SAYISDTTGGAYIY
+163 SAYISDSTGGAYIY
-177 NWSFNSADTAI
+177 NWSFNNADTAI

-219 RGLQISNWN
+219 RGLQISNYN
-228 SEKRERVSGTSAI
+228 SGSRVSGTSAI

-280 GNPKEKGVNVKFKLG
+280 GKPSKGTGVNVKFKLG
-295 NTDIVLRTDKYDPA
+295 NTDIVLRTDKFDPA
-309 SPSDTLVTGKKYKIT
+309 APSDTLVAGKKYKIT

-343 IVEADAK
+343 IVDADAK
-350 PLEVSYTGNA
+350 PLEVSYTGDA
-360 YVGQKVTLETTASG
+360 YVGKEVTLVTTANG

-385 EEGIDL
+385 EEGSDL

-396 GVLTITG
+396 DVLTITG

-455 YTGTPRIDY
+455 YTGTPRIDSE
-464 GLYDKVFI
+464 LYDKVFI

-496 LIEFTGDISHF
+496 LIEFTGDIQLYKQ
-507 PNGSVTTYETRNN
+507 GDVTTYETKNN

-528 DPSIVKPT
+528 DSSIVKPT
-536 ATELTSSSATFT
+536 ATELTSSSAAFA
-548 FGQDNISKAYKI
+548 FGQANISKAFKI
-560 NQGVVI
+560 NQGVVV

-594 DYEITKDPFTKL
+594 DYDITKDPFTKL
-606 TVGTVFNAN
+606 TAGAVFNAD

-628 IEIISQ
+628 IEITSQ
-634 QEVLTMDKEK
+634 QEVLTLDKE
-644 AEINIHGNDKTLQL
+644 EGTINIHGNDKTLQL
-658 NATYTGGSNTDPIV
+658 NATYGGTNTAPIV
-672 WSSSAESVATVD
+672 WSSSVESVATVN

-718 NITKVKVSF
+718 NITKVTISASDLTEAVAGAVNQEVKGIKIEISNGLVNVDNIRVYKGETLKLTSNIGLMTKVVF
-727 NSDIADLLTID
+727 TCIASGD
-738 DSAKTATLTTQGI
+738 AKYGPGCFTGTNYTAGEEETGTWELAAGASSLTLTAEKNQVRITQ
-751 TFLIKQEGSPTPLSQ
+751 
-766 MKDYLSS
+766 
-773 SNSLRFYQGYS
+773 
-784 MEISVASGTIK
+784 MEISYIPSA
-795 AIKPDSYAKKAF
+795 
-807 TAKNISSTDFTV
+807 
-819 TDIDTVSMKN
+819 
-829 TTSSKI
+829 
-835 SMKAVKQVQIFSLE
+835 E
-849 FTLGE
+849 

>member
-51 KNSYTFD
+51 KNSYAFD

-100 NKITFTGNGTVK
+100 NKITFTGNGSIK

-146 LNNLIKM
+146 MNNLIKM

-163 SAYISDTTGGAYIY
+163 SAYISDSTGGAYIY
-177 NWSFNSADTAI
+177 KWSFNSADTAI

-204 IVHSNSKDKNGNQNE
+204 IVHSNNGGE

-228 SEKRERVSGTSAI
+228 SEKKERVNGTSAI

-309 SPSDTLVTGKKYKIT
+309 SPSDTLVAGKTYKIT

-343 IVEADAK
+343 IVEADSK
-350 PLEVSYTGNA
+350 PLEVSYTGDA
-360 YVGQKVTLETTASG
+360 YVGEFVNLVTTASG

-385 EEGIDL
+385 EEGSNL
-391 ASLEN
+391 ASLAN

-423 VTINATALALSKL
+423 VTINATSLTLSKL

-443 SGKVKSRGYVMG
+443 EGKKVKSRGYVMG
-455 YTGTPRIDY
+455 YTGTPRSDT
-464 GLYDKVFI
+464 GLYDKVFV

-482 KVKPEQLTGINVGD
+482 KVLPEQLTEINVGD
-496 LIEFTGDISHF
+496 LIEFTGYIKNYKQSD
-507 PNGSVTTYETRNN
+507 VTTYETVTN

-528 DPSIVKPT
+528 DSSIVKPT
-536 ATELTSSSATFT
+536 ATELTSTSAAFT
-548 FGQDNISKAYKI
+548 FGQANISKAYKI

-566 SNTEDSSGNMTV
+566 SNTKDSKENMTV
-578 KFTLGS
+578 KFTLGL
-584 NEYDLFMDSR
+584 NEYELFINSS
-594 DYEITKDPFTKL
+594 DYDITKDSFTKL
-606 TVGTVFNAN
+606 KAGAVFNAD
-615 VFAAASNF
+615 VFAAATNF

-628 IEIISQ
+628 IEITGE
-634 QEVLTMDKEK
+634 QEVLTLDKKEGT
-644 AEINIHGNDKTLQL
+644 INIQDNNKTLQL
-658 NATYTGGSNTDPIV
+658 NATYAGGTNTDPIV

-697 IITAKKSETLSVQAK
+697 IVTAKKSETLSVQAK

-718 NITKVKVSF
+718 KITKV
-727 NSDIADLLTID
+727 TI
-738 DSAKTATLTTQGI
+738 
-751 TFLIKQEGSPTPLSQ
+751 
-766 MKDYLSS
+766 SS
-773 SNSLRFYQGYS
+773 SDLTVTEAGAVNQEVKGIKIEISTGLINVANIRVYKGQTLKLTSNIGLMTKVVFTCTASGEAKYGPGCFTGTNYTAGEEKTGTWELTARASSLSLTAEANQVRITQ
-784 MEISVASGTIK
+784 MEISYIPSA
-795 AIKPDSYAKKAF
+795 
-807 TAKNISSTDFTV
+807 
-819 TDIDTVSMKN
+819 
-829 TTSSKI
+829 
-835 SMKAVKQVQIFSLE
+835 E
-849 FTLGE
+849 

>member
-28 ENNPSQPSNNPTT
+28 ENNPSQQPSNNPTT

-100 NKITFTGNGTVK
+100 NKITFTGNGSIK

-136 IAEAKAASSD
+136 IAEAKAAKSD

-177 NWSFNSADTAI
+177 NWSFNNADTAI

-197 TVDITAF
+197 TVNITAF
-204 IVHSNSKDKNGNQNE
+204 IVHSTNGGE

-228 SEKRERVSGTSAI
+228 SEKKERVSGTSAI

-258 GYKALTYDKV
+258 GFKALTYDKV

-280 GNPKEKGVNVKFKLG
+280 GKPSKGTGANVKFKLG
-295 NTDIVLRTDKYDPA
+295 NTDIVLRTDSYDPA
-309 SPSDTLVTGKKYKIT
+309 VPSDTLVTGKKYKIT

-343 IVEADAK
+343 IVEADSE

-360 YVGQKVTLETTASG
+360 YVGEIVNLETTASG

-385 EEGIDL
+385 EEGSNL

-423 VTINATALALSKL
+423 VTINATALTLSKL
-436 SELKSMT
+436 SELKSKT
-443 SGKVKSRGYVMG
+443 TGKVKSRGYVMG
-455 YTGTPRIDY
+455 YTGTPRSDS
-464 GLYDKVFI
+464 GLYDKVFV

-482 KVKPEQLTGINVGD
+482 KVQPEQLTGINVGD
-496 LIEFTGDISHF
+496 LIEFTGDIQHYKQAD
-507 PNGSVTTYETRNN
+507 VTTYETAHN
-520 VITKLTEA
+520 VITKLTET
-528 DPSIVKPT
+528 DSSIVKPT
-536 ATELTSSSATFT
+536 ATELTSSSAAFA
-548 FGQDNISKAYKI
+548 FGQANISKAYKI
-560 NQGVVI
+560 NQGVVV
-566 SNTEDSSGNMTV
+566 SNTEDSKGNMTV
-578 KFTLGS
+578 KFTLGL

-594 DYEITKDPFTKL
+594 DYDITKDPFTKL
-606 TVGTVFNAN
+606 KAGAVFNAD
-615 VFAAASNF
+615 VFAAATNF

-628 IEIISQ
+628 IEITGE
-634 QEVLTMDKEK
+634 QEVLTLDKKEG
-644 AEINIHGNDKTLQL
+644 EINIRGNDKTLQL
-658 NATYTGGSNTDPIV
+658 NATYTGSNTAAIV

-697 IITAKKSETLSVQAK
+697 TITAKKSETLYVEAK

-718 NITKVKVSF
+718 NLTKVTVSF

-738 DSAKTATLTTQGI
+738 NSAKTATLTTQGI
-751 TFLIKQEGSPTPLSQ
+751 TFLIKQEDSPTPLSQ

>member
-28 ENNPSQPSNNPTT
+28 ENNPSQQPSNNPTT

-70 LIFKNNGSAIVE
+70 LIFKNNGSAIAD
-82 QASVVYSVDDASK
+82 QKGVVYSVDDASK

-100 NKITFTGNGTVK
+100 NKITFTGNGSVK

-146 LNNLIKM
+146 MNNLIKM

-163 SAYISDTTGGAYIY
+163 SAYISDSTGGAYIY
-177 NWSFNSADTAI
+177 NWSFNNADTAI

-204 IVHSNSKDKNGNQNE
+204 IVHSTNGGE

-228 SEKRERVSGTSAI
+228 SEKKERVSGTSAI

-280 GNPKEKGVNVKFKLG
+280 GNPKDKGVNVKFKLG
-295 NTDIVLRTDKYDPA
+295 NTDIVLRTDKFDPA
-309 SPSDTLVTGKKYKIT
+309 SPSDTLVAGKKYKIT

-360 YVGQKVTLETTASG
+360 YVGKKVTLETTASG

-385 EEGIDL
+385 EEGSDL

-396 GVLTITG
+396 DVLTITG

-423 VTINATALALSKL
+423 VTINATALTLSKL
-436 SELKSMT
+436 SELKLMT

-455 YTGTPRIDY
+455 YTGTPRSDF

-482 KVKPEQLTGINVGD
+482 KVQPEQLTGIKVGD
-496 LIEFTGDISHF
+496 LIEFTGDISHY
-507 PNGSVTTYETRNN
+507 PNGSVTTYETKNN

-528 DPSIVKPT
+528 DSSIVKPT

-548 FGQDNISKAYKI
+548 FGQANISKAYKI
-560 NQGVVI
+560 NQGVVV

-584 NEYDLFMDSR
+584 NEYELFMDSR
-594 DYEITKDPFTKL
+594 DYDITKDPFTKL
-606 TVGTVFNAN
+606 TVGAVFNAN

-628 IEIISQ
+628 IEITSQ
-634 QEVLTMDKEK
+634 QEVLTLDKKEG
-644 AEINIHGNDKTLQL
+644 EINIHGNDKTLQL
-658 NATYTGGSNTDPIV
+658 NATYTGSNTDPIV

-697 IITAKKSETLSVQAK
+697 TITAKKSETLKVQAK

-718 NITKVKVSF
+718 NITKVTVSF
-727 NSDIADLLTID
+727 SSDIADLLTID

-751 TFLIKQEGSPTPLSQ
+751 TFLIKQEGSNTPLSQ
-766 MKDYLSS
+766 MKDYLSR
-773 SNSLRFYQGYS
+773 NSLRFYKGYS

-795 AIKPDSYAKKAF
+795 AIRPDSYAEKAF
-807 TAKNISSTDFTV
+807 TADNILSNDFTV

-835 SMKAVKQVQIFSLE
+835 SMTAVNQVQIYSLE
-849 FTLGE
+849 FTLGN

>member
-28 ENNPSQPSNNPTT
+28 ENNPSQSSNNPTT

-100 NKITFTGNGTVK
+100 NKITFTGNGSIK

-136 IAEAKAASSD
+136 IAEAKAATSD
-146 LNNLIKM
+146 MNNLIKM
-153 RGKVTASLGK
+153 RGKVTASLGT

-177 NWSFNSADTAI
+177 NWSFNNADTAI
-188 TNKSFTVGQ
+188 TNKAFTVGQ

-204 IVHSNSKDKNGNQNE
+204 IVHSTNGGE
-219 RGLQISNWN
+219 RGLQISNYN
-228 SEKRERVSGTSAI
+228 REKKERVNGTSAI

-258 GYKALTYDKV
+258 GFKALTSDKV

-280 GNPKEKGVNVKFKLG
+280 GKPSKGTGVNVKFKLG
-295 NTDIVLRTDKYDPA
+295 NTDIVLRTDSYDPA
-309 SPSDTLVTGKKYKIT
+309 VPSDTLVTGKKYKIT

-360 YVGQKVTLETTASG
+360 YVGKEVTLVTTASG

-385 EEGIDL
+385 EEGSDL

-396 GVLTITG
+396 DVLTITG

-455 YTGTPRIDY
+455 HTGTPRSDY
-464 GLYDKVFI
+464 GLYDKVFV

-482 KVKPEQLTGINVGD
+482 KVQPEQLTGIKVGD
-496 LIEFTGDISHF
+496 LIEFTGDISHYA
-507 PNGSVTTYETRNN
+507 NGSVTTYETKNN

-528 DPSIVKPT
+528 DSSIVKPT
-536 ATELTSSSATFT
+536 ATELTSTSAAFA
-548 FGQDNISKAYKI
+548 FGQTNISKAYKI
-560 NQGVVI
+560 NQGVVV

-594 DYEITKDPFTKL
+594 DYDITKDPFTKL
-606 TVGTVFNAN
+606 TVGAVFNAN
-615 VFAAASNF
+615 VFAAATNF

-628 IEIISQ
+628 IEITSQ

-644 AEINIHGNDKTLQL
+644 GEINIHGNDKTLQL

-697 IITAKKSETLSVQAK
+697 IITAKKSETLKVQAK

-718 NITKVKVSF
+718 NITTVTVSF
-727 NSDIADLLTID
+727 NSEIADLLTID

-751 TFLIKQEGSPTPLSQ
+751 TFLIKQEGSTTPLSD
-766 MKDYLSS
+766 MKKYLSN
-773 SNSLRFYQGYS
+773 NSLRFYKGYS

-795 AIKPDSYAKKAF
+795 AIKPDSYSSKAF
-807 TAKNISSTDFTV
+807 TKDNIQSNDFTV

-835 SMKAVKQVQIFSLE
+835 SMTALNQVRIFSLE
-849 FTLGE
+849 FTLGN